1 MELFSGREDMD
12 FKFKKIASVLVILN
26 HLFVSIAIPLYSS
39 AVRANSDML
48 ALSETMAELNAGIS
62 TLPDR
67 LTLEPAPATTA
78 QESSDPSPSAL
89 NLSAPLF
96 PASPAYDAS
105 SSSGPFNTAAELNK
119 EGSND
124 LISQLPSLEGSQSS
138 LSEEKSLL
146 LNEDMQRSREA
157 DENDLRPL
165 EGVKQFWLIM
175 GADSR
180 SQAGMGVITGIA
192 NDMAS
197 SALRDWMGQSGNTRI
212 QFNSAGE
219 ASADLLI
226 PWWDTPSTL
235 LFNQQGVRVNKE
247 RTTLNL
253 GLGLR
258 HYLSDHFMLGVNSFY
273 DRDITGNN
281 ARFSVGAEAWTHYL
295 KLSANKYQRLTD
307 WHQSPLDAM
316 EDYDERPANG
326 FDLAADAWL
335 PFYPQ
340 FGGSV
345 KYEKYFGKGIILDN
359 SASPSDLRDSP
370 SAVTTTVNYTPI
382 PLLTF
387 KAGHKSGS
395 GSDSFVGLDI
405 NYRLGVSWSEQT
417 DKETVRVMRSLPGA
431 RYDFVDRNYNIV
443 MQYRKQNL
451 ISLSLPASVSA
462 EAASTMVITASVRAK
477 YGLKKIDWRAAEL
490 IAAGGSLSQD
500 SATSVAVKLPKYLHE
515 GVNSYTVSAIA
526 TDNHGN
532 VSPES
537 TVVIN
542 LIPSSTII
550 TLDVNPAANVVAN
563 GVDAAQLHAKVTGK
577 SGELLSDHNVRFV
590 VSGIDDSC
598 ILKGAN
604 NCEALH
610 ITDTSG
616 SAMVPL
622 ASTRAGKV
630 TIFSHLDNGNRDSK
644 TLNFIADSTTAEMAD
659 LTIDVNNAVANGNV
673 ANKAR
678 VLVADYYG
686 NPIGNVPVTFSVAGE
701 ATPSTTSTVTDNNG
715 SATVELTS
723 KLAGTVT
730 LTASATG
737 MTKSAELTFVADLRT
752 AKIDDLFATPATELT
767 ANGADATVLTA
778 VVKDTN
784 GNRVSGAPVIFNATG
799 GAKLGQTTVI
809 SDADGAGR
817 VNLTSTRAGSSTV
830 TATTGE
836 DKTGKQV
843 TVTFISDISTAQIGQ
858 FTASPEAGLKADGAE
873 SAQLNAVVQDAQGN
887 TVSGI
892 LVNFA
897 IVSGNGRL
905 STAEAIS
912 GNDGTVA
919 VSLTSATANSITVSA
934 TTPFDA
940 TGKQVS
946 VEFVADVATASV
958 ESLIA
963 SPATEVKANGIA
975 TSILSAQ
982 VKDARGNLVR
992 GAKVSFSVPADGKG
1006 KLSQSSAI
1014 TSREGIAT
1022 VQLTSTQA
1030 DILTVTAKTDFDTT
1044 GKQAS
1049 VSFIADAT
1057 TARIASLSASRDT
1070 EVKANGSDSS
1080 LLTAK
1085 VKDNFGNAV
1094 AGVTVT
1100 FRVHGNAIL
1109 GESTAETDSNGTA
1122 TVTLTSQA
1130 AGSSTVTAV
1139 VDGDN
1144 IGKQTVVGFIGDV
1157 ATAKVESLIPSRDN
1171 DVLSNG
1177 NDMSVLTVM
1186 VKDANG
1192 NLVNNAKV
1200 FFNVSGKGSA
1210 TPSPATT
1217 SNGIATMQLTSTE
1230 AGIVTVTATT
1240 DADTTGKQTSV
1251 TFRADV
1257 GTAKID
1263 SLSASRD
1270 SNVKANGTDSSILT
1284 ATVKDANGNLVDG
1297 AKVFFSAT
1305 GKGQLSPNPAT
1316 TVNGV
1321 ATTVLT
1327 SLGAESISVTAT
1339 TNVDSTGKKVS
1350 VSFIGDSDTAT
1361 IADLNASRTE
1371 NVTANGQDSAMVT
1384 ATVKDAQGN
1393 LVNGATVTFTVS
1405 DGKAKLSP
1413 TSATSNQNGI
1423 ATAQLTSNVADIIT
1437 VTAVTNFDR
1446 TGKQTS
1452 VSFIADLATAK
1463 VASLSATRTEG
1474 ITANGTDSTTL
1485 VATVKDFSGN
1495 LVNGANVTFSVVTDN
1510 GELSQKS
1517 AKTVNGI
1524 ASVNLFSTRAEIITV
1539 KAVTDFDPTGKT
1551 ESVTFIA
1558 DLATAKIENFIAS
1571 PGAGIVADGTDSS
1584 ELKATVTDANGNRVK
1599 QANVFF
1605 SVEGNADLATK
1616 SAKTNDDGYATV
1628 SLTNRTAEISTVT
1641 ATTDADKSGKNTAVS
1656 FIADKSTAKVDS
1668 LTPFPSTALANGRSV
1683 ITLTAVIRDANN
1695 NPVSLVPV
1703 SFTATNRAI
1712 LEQDSLTTDSNGKVS
1727 VGLTSVNA
1735 DSSTVTA
1742 TTATDQS
1749 GQQATV
1755 TFVAEAQT
1763 ASIAT
1768 LTATP
1773 ASGNKA
1779 NGKATST
1786 IDVTV
1791 KDANGNAVANE
1802 EVTFR
1807 VTGKADLSPST
1818 VKTNG
1823 NGAAKV
1829 TLKSA
1834 TAGSNTVTAVT
1845 AFDTAGKQTAVS
1857 FIADADTAKIDSLI
1871 PSRADNVKADGSDS
1885 SVITATVKD
1894 ANGNRVNGAKVT
1906 FTVTGGK
1913 LAEDSVTTVDGIAS
1927 VQLTSLSAESITVT
1941 ATVGADST
1949 GKQTSVLFKAD
1960 PATATID
1967 SLIPSRPSDVK
1978 ANGTDHSLLTA
1989 TVKDANG
1996 NLVSGVTVSFKINV
2010 GNGTLSQN
2018 SATTVN
2024 GLATVEL
2031 MSRIAAITTVRAH
2044 TETDTNFKE
2053 ASVSFIAD
2061 STTVKIDTLT
2071 ASRDSDVTADGA
2083 DRSVISAGLRDANG
2097 NPVSGVAVS
2106 FTVTS
2111 GEGVLAKTTIS
2122 NVNGV
2127 ATTNLTSRS
2136 ASSSTVTATLEGDS
2150 IGKQVSVSFV
2160 ADAATA
2166 HVDFLDASRKS
2177 DVIANGADSSVLK
2190 ARVVDA
2196 YNNAVSNKP
2205 VSFSVSGNA
2214 NLTGTSATTDSE
2226 GYAEMKLTS
2235 LIADSS
2241 TVTATT
2247 DYDKT
2252 GKQASVSFIA
2262 DQATAKV
2269 DSLSA
2274 APESGIT
2281 ANGTDKSVLTATVS
2295 DANGNRVNN
2304 ARVTFTI
2311 KGNANLINSSATTGN
2326 DGKASV
2332 SAISFTAGSSMVLA
2346 QTAYDKTGKQASVNF
2361 IGDIATA
2368 AINSFTASQSQVI
2381 ADGKSFATL
2390 TGIVKDANGNL
2401 VAGAAVTFK
2410 APANGTLSQSSAVSD
2425 SEGKVVVT
2433 IASKIAG
2440 IHETRAVTK
2449 YDPEGKNAAVNFIA
2463 NENTAKVT
2471 DIMMSANIPLA
2482 NAKDQS
2488 IVTAV
2493 VQDANENPV
2502 SDVEVIFTLSGKAT
2516 PNQLT
2521 ARTDNNGYAK
2531 MTLTSTVAG
2540 SNTVTARTDIVKDS
2554 KSITVVFNADASTA
2568 RIASLTAT
2576 PAEGVLADGI
2586 AVSTITALITD
2597 AYDNPV
2603 TDTSVTFS
2611 APGTLSEEQAQTDSA
2626 GMAVTTVSSTQAMT
2640 MEVMAGTNDVSKTV
2654 EVTFIA
2660 DSQTAFVDSLT
2671 ASPAT
2676 SILADNLAFST
2687 LTVVVKDAKGNPV
2700 KDVVITYIANQTD
2713 KLRFAS
2719 MKPTDANGIAT
2730 ANVYS
2735 TLTGTKTIIAT
2746 ITNDTTGKSTK
2757 VTFVAG
2763 LISAS
2768 NSTLQLSNNSI
2779 LPADGKSTLTI
2790 TLIAKDQFKNKATGA
2805 KVAFKVANLDGA
2817 KISAVTEEDGVYT
2830 ATLTSGTKAGTGNI
2844 TVLQND
2850 VLVESLS
2857 AELGQYS
2864 PQLTL
2869 VIN

>member
-1 MELFSGREDMD
+1 
-12 FKFKKIASVLVILN
+12 
-26 HLFVSIAIPLYSS
+26 
-39 AVRANSDML
+39 ML

-165 EGVKQFWLIM
+165 EGVKQFWQIM

-219 ASADLLI
+219 ASADLLL

-752 AKIDDLFATPATELT
+752 AKIDDLFATPATEVT

-778 VVKDTN
+778 VVKDIN

-809 SDADGAGR
+809 SDADGAVR

-858 FTASPEAGLKADGAE
+858 FTASPEAGLKADGTEA
-873 SAQLNAVVQDAQGN
+873 AQLNAVVQDAQGN
-887 TVSGI
+887 AVSGI

-992 GAKVSFSVPADGKG
+992 GAKVSFNVPADGNS
-1006 KLSQSSAI
+1006 KLSQPSAI
-1014 TSREGIAT
+1014 TSSEGIAT
-1022 VQLTSTQA
+1022 VQLTSTLA
-1030 DILTVTAKTDFDTT
+1030 DIITVTAKTDFDTT
-1044 GKQAS
+1044 GKQTS

-1057 TARIASLSASRDT
+1057 TAKVASLNASRET
-1070 EVKANGSDSS
+1070 EVKADGSDSS
-1080 LLTAK
+1080 LLTAQ

-1100 FRVHGNAIL
+1100 FRVQGNAIL
-1109 GESTAETDSNGTA
+1109 GESTAETTSDGTA
-1122 TVTLTSQA
+1122 TVSLTSKA

-1139 VDGDN
+1139 LDGDS
-1144 IGKQTVVGFIGDV
+1144 IGKQAIVSFIGDA

-1177 NDMSVLTVM
+1177 NDMSILTVTI
-1186 VKDANG
+1186 KDANG

-1200 FFNVSGKGSA
+1200 SFNVSGKGSV
-1210 TPSPATT
+1210 TPSPVTT
-1217 SNGIATMQLTSTE
+1217 SNGIATVQLTSTE
-1230 AGIVTVTATT
+1230 AGIVTVLATT
-1240 DADTTGKQTSV
+1240 DTDATGKQTSV
-1251 TFRADV
+1251 TFMADV

-1263 SLSASRD
+1263 SLHASRD
-1270 SNVKANGTDSSILT
+1270 SDVKANGTDSSELT
-1284 ATVKDANGNLVDG
+1284 VTVKDANGNLVDG

-1339 TNVDSTGKKVS
+1339 TNVDSTGKTES
-1350 VSFIGDSDTAT
+1350 VSFIADSDTAT
-1361 IADLNASRTE
+1361 IADFIASPA
-1371 NVTANGQDSAMVT
+1371 NDVTANSADSATLT

-1393 LVNGATVTFTVS
+1393 PINGTQVYFSVS
-1405 DGKAKLSP
+1405 DGSKGKLSWK
-1413 TSATSNQNGI
+1413 SATTSQNGI
-1423 ATAQLTSNVADIIT
+1423 ATVQLINTVAEVST
-1437 VTAVTNFDR
+1437 VTAVTDLDQA
-1446 TGKQTS
+1446 GKQTT
-1452 VSFIADLATAK
+1452 VGFTADLATAK
-1463 VASLSATRTEG
+1463 VDDLTATRTEEVS
-1474 ITANGTDSTTL
+1474 ANGTDSTTL
-1485 VATVKDFSGN
+1485 VATVKDSNGN
-1495 LVNGANVTFSVVTDN
+1495 LVNGAKVTFSVVTGE

-1517 AKTVNGI
+1517 ANTVNGI
-1524 ASVNLFSTRAEIITV
+1524 ASVSLVSTRAETKTV
-1539 KAVTDFDPTGKT
+1539 KAVTEFDPTGKQASVSFVADLAT
-1551 ESVTFIA
+1551 AQIVEASTRENFALANGQDNAGIFVIVEDAYGNSVKNATVYFSVDGTAKLSYSSAPTLDYGITVVYLTSLIAATSTVTVTTAYDQTGKNSSVTFIA
-1558 DLATAKIENFIAS
+1558 D
-1571 PGAGIVADGTDSS
+1571 
-1584 ELKATVTDANGNRVK
+1584 
-1599 QANVFF
+1599 
-1605 SVEGNADLATK
+1605 
-1616 SAKTNDDGYATV
+1616 
-1628 SLTNRTAEISTVT
+1628 ST
-1641 ATTDADKSGKNTAVS
+1641 
-1656 FIADKSTAKVDS
+1656 TAKVDS
-1668 LTPFPSTALANGRSV
+1668 LTPFPSTALANGSSV
-1683 ITLTAVIRDANN
+1683 ITLTAVVTDANN
-1695 NPVSLVPV
+1695 NPVSQVPV
-1703 SFTATNRAI
+1703 SFTATDGAI
-1712 LEQDSLTTDSNGKVS
+1712 LKSNSATTDSDGKVS
-1727 VGLTSVNA
+1727 VELTSVNA
-1735 DSSTVTA
+1735 GGSTVTA
-1742 TTATDQS
+1742 TTDTDQS
-1749 GQQATV
+1749 GQKATV
-1755 TFVAEAQT
+1755 TFVAEAET
-1763 ASIAT
+1763 ASIASFTATPSSAVQADGKAMST
-1768 LTATP
+1768 LTA
-1773 ASGNKA
+1773 
-1779 NGKATST
+1779 
-1786 IDVTV
+1786 TV
-1791 KDANGNAVANE
+1791 KDANGNGVNNE
-1802 EVTFR
+1802 LVSFNI
-1807 VTGKADLSPST
+1807 TGSAQLSASSSRT
-1818 VKTNG
+1818 DSSG
-1823 NGAAKV
+1823 NATV
-1829 TLKSA
+1829 TLTS
-1834 TAGSNTVTAVT
+1834 TAADSNTITAVT
-1845 AFDTAGKQTAVS
+1845 AYDTSGKQISVS
-1857 FIADADTAKIDSLI
+1857 FIADVTTANIDSLTA
-1871 PSRADNVKADGSDS
+1871 SRADNVTADGSDS
-1885 SVITATVKD
+1885 SVITA
-1894 ANGNRVNGAKVT
+1894 R
-1906 FTVTGGK
+1906 
-1913 LAEDSVTTVDGIAS
+1913 
-1927 VQLTSLSAESITVT
+1927 
-1941 ATVGADST
+1941 
-1949 GKQTSVLFKAD
+1949 
-1960 PATATID
+1960 
-1967 SLIPSRPSDVK
+1967 
-1978 ANGTDHSLLTA
+1978 
-1989 TVKDANG
+1989 VKDANG
-1996 NLVSGVTVSFKINV
+1996 NLVSGAKVTFSVTD
-2010 GNGTLSQN
+2010 NGILSQN
-2018 SATTVN
+2018 IATTVEGIATVQLTSLTAESITVTATTSADPTGKQTSVSFVGDPTTAIVDTLTASPASGVVAN
-2024 GLATVEL
+2024 GIDYSVLTATVKDINGNLVSGAKVWFERTPGYSDLSQASVISVDGLASVQLTD
-2031 MSRIAAITTVRAH
+2031 RIAETIEAIAY
-2044 TETDTNFKE
+2044 TDADPVGKE
-2053 ASVSFIAD
+2053 VYVSFIAD

-2071 ASRDSDVTADGA
+2071 ASRDSDVTADGS
-2083 DRSVISAGLRDANG
+2083 DHSEISATVKDANG
-2097 NPVSGVAVS
+2097 NPLSGVAVS
-2106 FTVTS
+2106 FAVTS
-2111 GEGVLAKTTIS
+2111 GEGVLAETTIS
-2122 NVNGV
+2122 NVKGV
-2127 ATTNLTSRS
+2127 ATANLTSRS
-2136 ASSSTVTATLEGDS
+2136 ASSSTVTATLEGDN
-2150 IGKQVSVSFV
+2150 IGQQVSVSFV

-2177 DVIANGADSSVLK
+2177 DVIANGADSSVLR
-2190 ARVVDA
+2190 ARVLDA
-2196 YNNAVSNKP
+2196 NNNAVSNKP
-2205 VSFSVSGNA
+2205 VSFTISGNA

-2311 KGNANLINSSATTGN
+2311 EGNASLSNSSATTDS
-2326 DGKASV
+2326 DGKAM
-2332 SAISFTAGSSMVLA
+2332 AIATSWLTGSNTVLA
-2346 QTAYDKTGKQASVNF
+2346 QTAYDETGKEASVSF
-2361 IGDIATA
+2361 IGDAATA
-2368 AINSFTASQSQVI
+2368 AIDSFTASTSEVV

-2401 VAGAAVTFK
+2401 VEGAAVTFK
-2410 APANGTLSQSSAVSD
+2410 APATGTLSQSSAVSD
-2425 SEGKVVVT
+2425 SEGKVVIT
-2433 IASKIAG
+2433 IASEIAG
-2440 IHETRAVTK
+2440 IHETKASTK
-2449 YDPEGKNAAVNFIA
+2449 YGPEGKNAAVSFIA
-2463 NENTAKVT
+2463 DKKTAKVT
-2471 DIMMSANIPLA
+2471 DIMMSANTPLA
-2482 NAKDQS
+2482 NGKDQS
-2488 IVTAV
+2488 VLTAV
-2493 VQDANENPV
+2493 VQDANDNPV
-2502 SDVEVIFTLSGKAT
+2502 SDVDVTFTLNGKAT

-2521 ARTDNNGYAK
+2521 ARTDSSGYATI
-2531 MTLTSTVAG
+2531 TLTSTVAG
-2540 SNTVTARTDIVKDS
+2540 SNTVTANTESVKDS
-2554 KSITVVFNADASTA
+2554 KSITVEFDADASTA
-2568 RIASLTAT
+2568 TIASLTAT

-2603 TDTSVTFS
+2603 TDAVVTFS
-2611 APGTLSEEQAQTDSA
+2611 APGTLSEGQVQTDSA
-2626 GMAVTTVSSTQAMT
+2626 GLAITTVSSTQAMT
-2640 MEVMAGTNDVSKTV
+2640 MEVMASTNGVDKTV
-2654 EVTFIA
+2654 DVTFIA

-2671 ASPAT
+2671 ASPET
-2676 SILADNLAFST
+2676 GVLADNLAFST
-2687 LTVVVKDAKGNPV
+2687 LTVVVKDARGNPV
-2700 KDVVITYIANQTD
+2700 KDVVITYITNQSD
-2713 KLRFAS
+2713 KFRFAS

-2735 TLTGTKTIIAT
+2735 SLAGTKTIIAN
-2746 ITNDTTGKSTK
+2746 IHSDTTGKSTK

-2763 LISAS
+2763 PIKAS
-2768 NSTLQLSNNSI
+2768 NSTLEVSNSSI
-2779 LPADGKSTLTI
+2779 MPADGISTMTLTL
-2790 TLIAKDQFKNKATGA
+2790 TAYDQFANKATGA
-2805 KVAFKVANLDGA
+2805 KVAFKVANVDGA

-2830 ATLTSGTKAGTGNI
+2830 ATLTSGTTAATGTI
-2844 TVLQND
+2844 TVLEND
-2850 VLVESLS
+2850 TLLEGLS
-2857 AELGQYS
+2857 AEVGQYS
-2864 PQLTL
+2864 SQVTL

>member
-1 MELFSGREDMD
+1 MD

-67 LTLEPAPATTA
+67 HTLEPAPATTA

-89 NLSAPLF
+89 NLSPPLF

-138 LSEEKSLL
+138 LSKEKSLL

-165 EGVKQFWLIM
+165 EGVKQFWQIM

-340 FGGSV
+340 FGASV
-345 KYEKYFGKGIILDN
+345 KYEKYFGKGIVLDN

-405 NYRLGVSWSEQT
+405 NYRLGLSWQEQT
-417 DKETVRVMRSLPGA
+417 DRETVKVMRSLPGA

-462 EAASTMVITASVRAK
+462 EAASTTVITASVRAK

-550 TLDVNPAANVVAN
+550 TLEVKPADNVVAN

-644 TLNFIADSTTAEMAD
+644 TLNFIADSTTAEMAE
-659 LTIDVNNAVANGNV
+659 LTMDVNNAVANGSV

-686 NPIGNVPVTFSVAGE
+686 NPIRNVPVTFSVAGN
-701 ATPSTTSTVTDNNG
+701 ATLSTTATVTDSNG

-752 AKIDDLFATPATELT
+752 AKIDDLFATPATEVT

-799 GAKLGQTTVI
+799 AAKLGQTTVI
-809 SDADGAGR
+809 SDADGAVR
-817 VNLTSTRAGSSTV
+817 VNLTSIRAGSSTV
-830 TATTGE
+830 TAITGE

-843 TVTFISDISTAQIGQ
+843 TVTFISDISTAQIDQ
-858 FTASPEAGLKADGAE
+858 FTASPEAGVKADGTEA
-873 SAQLNAVVQDAQGN
+873 AQLNAVVQDAQGN
-887 TVSGI
+887 AVSGI

-897 IVSGNGRL
+897 IISGNGRL
-905 STAEAIS
+905 SATEAIS
-912 GNDGTVA
+912 GNDGTVTI
-919 VSLTSATANSITVSA
+919 SLASATANSITVSA

-963 SPATEVKANGIA
+963 SPASEVKANGIA

-982 VKDARGNLVR
+982 VKDARGNLVS

-1030 DILTVTAKTDFDTT
+1030 DTLTVTAKTDFDTT

-1100 FRVHGNAIL
+1100 FRVHGHAIL
-1109 GESTAETDSNGTA
+1109 GESTAETDSDGTA
-1122 TVTLTSQA
+1122 TVSLTSKA

-1144 IGKQTVVGFIGDV
+1144 IGKQTVVGFIADV

-1177 NDMSVLTVM
+1177 NDMSVLTVT

-1200 FFNVSGKGSA
+1200 SFNVSGKGFA

-1217 SNGIATMQLTSTE
+1217 SNGIATVQLTSTE

-1240 DADTTGKQTSV
+1240 DADATGKQTSV

-1270 SNVKANGTDSSILT
+1270 SDVKANGTDSSIVN
-1284 ATVKDANGNLVDG
+1284 ATVRDANGNLVDG
-1297 AKVFFSAT
+1297 AKVFFTTSA
-1305 GKGQLSPNPAT
+1305 GKGKLSQTSAT

-1327 SLGAESISVTAT
+1327 SLSAETITVTAT
-1339 TNVDSTGKKVS
+1339 TNVDSTGKQAA
-1350 VSFIGDSDTAT
+1350 VSFIADSDTAT
-1361 IADLNASRTE
+1361 IADLSASRTE
-1371 NVTANGQDSAMVT
+1371 NVKANGQDSAMVT

-1393 LVNGATVTFTVS
+1393 LVNGATVTFKVS
-1405 DGKAKLSP
+1405 DGDGKLSP
-1413 TSATSNQNGI
+1413 TSAISQNGI
-1423 ATAQLTSNVADIIT
+1423 ATAQLTSTKADIST
-1437 VTAVTNFDR
+1437 VTAVTDFDKM
-1446 TGKQTS
+1446 GKQTS
-1452 VSFIADLATAK
+1452 VSFMADLATAK

-1474 ITANGTDSTTL
+1474 IIANGTDSTTL
-1485 VATVKDFSGN
+1485 VATIKDANGN
-1495 LVNGANVTFSVVTDN
+1495 LASGVHVNFSVLKGKGDLQAT
-1510 GELSQKS
+1510 GI
-1517 AKTVNGI
+1517 TVNGI
-1524 ASVNLFSTRAEIITV
+1524 ASVDMVSTRAEMNTV
-1539 KAVTDFDPTGKT
+1539 TAVTSFDTQVNET
-1551 ESVTFIA
+1551 LSISFIA
-1558 DLATAKIENFIAS
+1558 DLSTAKIEHFTAS
-1571 PGAGIVADGTDSS
+1571 RVSNVLANMSDSS
-1584 ELKATVTDANGNRVK
+1584 ELNAIVTDANGNHVK
-1599 QANVFF
+1599 QADVFF
-1605 SVEGNADLATK
+1605 NVDGNGNLSVKA
-1616 SAKTNDDGYATV
+1616 AKTNDEGYATV
-1628 SLTNRTAEISTVT
+1628 NLTNRTAELSTVT
-1641 ATTDADKSGKNTAVS
+1641 ATTDADKTGKNTTVG
-1656 FIADKSTAKVDS
+1656 FIADRTTAKVVS
-1668 LTPFPSTALANGRSV
+1668 FTAFPPTAVANGYSA
-1683 ITLTAVIRDANN
+1683 ITLTAVVTDAYN
-1695 NPVSLVPV
+1695 NPVSQVPV
-1703 SFTATNRAI
+1703 IIGDAYM
-1712 LEQDSLTTDSNGKVS
+1712 LMTTDSDGKVS
-1727 VGLTSVNA
+1727 EEFTSTNA
-1735 DSSTVTA
+1735 VTETLLA
-1742 TTATDQS
+1742 ITETDPN
-1749 GQQATV
+1749 GQQVTV
-1755 TFVAEAQT
+1755 TFVADAQT

-1773 ASGNKA
+1773 ASGIKA
-1779 NGKATST
+1779 DGKATST

-1807 VTGKADLSPST
+1807 VTGNADLSPST

-1823 NGAAKV
+1823 KGAATV

-1834 TAGSNTVTAVT
+1834 TAGSTTLTAVT
-1845 AFDTAGKQTAVS
+1845 AFDTTGKQTAVS

-1871 PSRADNVKADGSDS
+1871 PSRTDNVKADGSDS

-1978 ANGTDHSLLTA
+1978 ANGTDHSVLTA

-2031 MSRIAAITTVRAH
+2031 MSHTAAITTVRAH

-2071 ASRDSDVTADGA
+2071 ASRSSDVTANGA
-2083 DRSVISAGLRDANG
+2083 DRSVISARLRDANG
-2097 NPVSGVAVS
+2097 NPVSRFDVT

-2111 GEGVLAKTTIS
+2111 GEGVLAKTTRS

-2127 ATTNLTSRS
+2127 ATANLTSRS

-2177 DVIANGADSSVLK
+2177 DVIANGADSSVLR

-2214 NLTGTSATTDSE
+2214 NLAGTSATTDSE

-2332 SAISFTAGSSMVLA
+2332 SAISFTAGSSTVLA

-2488 IVTAV
+2488 ILTAV

-2540 SNTVTARTDIVKDS
+2540 SNTVTARTDMVKDS
-2554 KSITVVFNADASTA
+2554 KSITVVFKADASTA
-2568 RIASLTAT
+2568 TIASLTAT
-2576 PAEGVLADGI
+2576 PAEGIIADGV
-2586 AVSTITALITD
+2586 AVSTIKALITD
-2597 AYDNPV
+2597 AYNNPV
-2603 TDTSVTFS
+2603 SDTSVTFS
-2611 APGTLSEEQAQTDSA
+2611 APGTLSKGQVQTDSA
-2626 GMAVTTVSSTQAMT
+2626 GMAVTTVSSSQAMT
-2640 MEVMAGTNDVSKTV
+2640 MDVMASTKGIEKTV
-2654 EVTFIA
+2654 SVTFIA
-2660 DSQTAFVDSLT
+2660 NTKTAVVDSLT

-2676 SILADNLAFST
+2676 GVTADGNTFST
-2687 LTVVVKDAKGNPV
+2687 LTAVVKDAKGNPV
-2700 KDVVITYIANQTD
+2700 KDVAVTFQAAGTVIWGARTL
-2713 KLRFAS
+2713 K
-2719 MKPTDANGIAT
+2719 TDAEGVSTAEIA
-2730 ANVYS
+2730 S
-2735 TLTGTKTIIAT
+2735 TLAGSITLTAIIST
-2746 ITNDTTGKSTK
+2746 DTTGKSTK
-2757 VTFVAG
+2757 VIFVAAP
-2763 LISAS
+2763 INAS
-2768 NSTLQLSNNSI
+2768 NSVLQLSNNI
-2779 LPADGKSTLTI
+2779 LPADGKSTLAI
-2790 TLIAKDQFKNKATGA
+2790 TLTAKDKFQNVVTGG
-2805 KVAFKVANLDGA
+2805 KVAFKVANLEGT
-2817 KISAVTEEDGVYT
+2817 KISAVTEKNGVYT
-2830 ATLTSGTKAGTGNI
+2830 ATLTGGTKAGTGTI
-2844 TVLQND
+2844 SVLQND
-2850 VLVESLS
+2850 VLVENMSVDVGL
-2857 AELGQYS
+2857 YS

>member
-1 MELFSGREDMD
+1 MD

-165 EGVKQFWLIM
+165 EGVKQFWQIM

-340 FGGSV
+340 FGASV
-345 KYEKYFGKGIILDN
+345 KYEKYFGKGIVLDN

-405 NYRLGVSWSEQT
+405 NYRLGLSWQEQT
-417 DKETVRVMRSLPGA
+417 DRETVKVMRSLPGA

-462 EAASTMVITASVRAK
+462 EAASTTVITASVRAK

-550 TLDVNPAANVVAN
+550 TLEVKPADNVVAN

-686 NPIGNVPVTFSVAGE
+686 NPIGNVPVTFSVAGN
-701 ATPSTTSTVTDNNG
+701 ATPSTTATVTDSNG

-809 SDADGAGR
+809 SDADGAVR

-858 FTASPEAGLKADGAE
+858 FTASPEAGLKADGTEA
-873 SAQLNAVVQDAQGN
+873 AQLNAVVQDAQGN
-887 TVSGI
+887 AVSGI

-897 IVSGNGRL
+897 IISGNGRL
-905 STAEAIS
+905 SATEAIS

-940 TGKQVS
+940 TGQQVS

-958 ESLIA
+958 VNLDA

-975 TSILSAQ
+975 TSILSAL

-992 GAKVSFSVPADGKG
+992 GAKVSFNVPADGNS
-1006 KLSQSSAI
+1006 KLSQPSAI
-1014 TSREGIAT
+1014 TSSEGIAT
-1022 VQLTSTQA
+1022 VQLTSTLA
-1030 DILTVTAKTDFDTT
+1030 DIITVTAKTDFDTT
-1044 GKQAS
+1044 GKQAT

-1057 TARIASLSASRDT
+1057 TAKVASLNASRET
-1070 EVKANGSDSS
+1070 EVKADGSDSS
-1080 LLTAK
+1080 QLTAR
-1085 VKDNFGNAV
+1085 VTDNFGNAV

-1100 FRVHGNAIL
+1100 FRVQGNAIL
-1109 GESTAETDSNGTA
+1109 GESTAETTSDGTA
-1122 TVTLTSQA
+1122 TVSLTSKA

-1139 VDGDN
+1139 LDGDS
-1144 IGKQTVVGFIGDV
+1144 IGKQAVVSFIGDA

-1177 NDMSVLTVM
+1177 NDISVLTVTI
-1186 VKDANG
+1186 KDANG

-1200 FFNVSGKGSA
+1200 SFNVSGKGSV

-1217 SNGIATMQLTSTE
+1217 TNGIATVQLTSTE

-1240 DADTTGKQTSV
+1240 DTDATGKQTSV
-1251 TFRADV
+1251 TFMADV

-1263 SLSASRD
+1263 SLHASRD
-1270 SNVKANGTDSSILT
+1270 SDVKANGTDSSELT
-1284 ATVKDANGNLVDG
+1284 VTVRDAYGNLVDG

-1305 GKGQLSPNPAT
+1305 GKGQLSPTPAT

-1339 TNVDSTGKKVS
+1339 TNVDSTGK
-1350 VSFIGDSDTAT
+1350 
-1361 IADLNASRTE
+1361 TE
-1371 NVTANGQDSAMVT
+1371 
-1384 ATVKDAQGN
+1384 
-1393 LVNGATVTFTVS
+1393 
-1405 DGKAKLSP
+1405 
-1413 TSATSNQNGI
+1413 
-1423 ATAQLTSNVADIIT
+1423 
-1437 VTAVTNFDR
+1437 
-1446 TGKQTS
+1446 S
-1452 VSFIADLATAK
+1452 VSFIADPSTAK
-1463 VASLSATRTEG
+1463 LESLTPFPPTAL
-1474 ITANGTDSTTL
+1474 ANGSSVITLTT
-1485 VATVKDFSGN
+1485 V
-1495 LVNGANVTFSVVTDN
+1495 
-1510 GELSQKS
+1510 
-1517 AKTVNGI
+1517 
-1524 ASVNLFSTRAEIITV
+1524 
-1539 KAVTDFDPTGKT
+1539 
-1551 ESVTFIA
+1551 
-1558 DLATAKIENFIAS
+1558 
-1571 PGAGIVADGTDSS
+1571 
-1584 ELKATVTDANGNRVK
+1584 VTDANSNPVNGVPVSFTATDGAILK
-1599 QANVFF
+1599 SDSATTDSDGKV
-1605 SVEGNADLATK
+1605 SVELTSVNA
-1616 SAKTNDDGYATV
+1616 GG
-1628 SLTNRTAEISTVT
+1628 STVT
-1641 ATTDADKSGKNTAVS
+1641 ATTD
-1656 FIADKSTAKVDS
+1656 
-1668 LTPFPSTALANGRSV
+1668 
-1683 ITLTAVIRDANN
+1683 
-1695 NPVSLVPV
+1695 
-1703 SFTATNRAI
+1703 
-1712 LEQDSLTTDSNGKVS
+1712 
-1727 VGLTSVNA
+1727 
-1735 DSSTVTA
+1735 
-1742 TTATDQS
+1742 TDQS

-1755 TFVAEAQT
+1755 TFVAEAET
-1763 ASIAT
+1763 ASIASFTATPSSAVKADGKAIST
-1768 LTATP
+1768 LTA
-1773 ASGNKA
+1773 
-1779 NGKATST
+1779 
-1786 IDVTV
+1786 TV
-1791 KDANGNAVANE
+1791 KDANGNGVNNE
-1802 EVTFR
+1802 LVSFSI
-1807 VTGKADLSPST
+1807 TGSAHLSASSART
-1818 VKTNG
+1818 DSNG
-1823 NGAAKV
+1823 NATV
-1829 TLKSA
+1829 TLTST
-1834 TAGSNTVTAVT
+1834 TADSNTITAVT
-1845 AFDTAGKQTAVS
+1845 AYDTSGKQISVS
-1857 FIADADTAKIDSLI
+1857 FIADVTTANIDSLTA
-1871 PSRADNVKADGSDS
+1871 SRADNVKADGSDS

-1894 ANGNRVNGAKVT
+1894 ANGNLTNGAKVT
-1906 FTVTGGK
+1906 F
-1913 LAEDSVTTVDGIAS
+1913 SVTDNGILSQNIATTVEGIAT
-1927 VQLTSLSAESITVT
+1927 VQLTSLTAESITVT
-1941 ATVGADST
+1941 ATTDADAT
-1949 GKQTSVLFKAD
+1949 GKQTSVSFVGD
-1960 PATATID
+1960 PTTAIVDTLTA
-1967 SLIPSRPSDVK
+1967 SPTSGVV
-1978 ANGTDHSLLTA
+1978 ANGIDYSVLTA
-1989 TVKDANG
+1989 TVKDING
-1996 NLVSGVTVSFKINV
+1996 NLVSGAKVWFERTPGDSD
-2010 GNGTLSQN
+2010 LSKASVN
-2018 SATTVN
+2018 SVD
-2024 GLATVEL
+2024 GLASVQLTGRTAKTIEA
-2031 MSRIAAITTVRAH
+2031 IAY
-2044 TETDTNFKE
+2044 TDADPVGKE
-2053 ASVSFIAD
+2053 VYVSFIAD

-2071 ASRDSDVTADGA
+2071 ASRYSDVTADGS
-2083 DRSVISAGLRDANG
+2083 DHSEISATVKDANG
-2097 NPVSGVAVS
+2097 NPLSGVAVS
-2106 FTVTS
+2106 FAVTS

-2122 NVNGV
+2122 NVKGV
-2127 ATTNLTSRS
+2127 ATANLTSRS
-2136 ASSSTVTATLEGDS
+2136 ASSSTVTATIEGDN
-2150 IGKQVSVSFV
+2150 IGQQQVSVSFV

-2177 DVIANGADSSVLK
+2177 DIIANGADSSVLR
-2190 ARVVDA
+2190 ARVLDA
-2196 YNNAVSNKP
+2196 NNNAVSNKP
-2205 VSFSVSGNA
+2205 VSFTISGNA
-2214 NLTGTSATTDSE
+2214 NLTGSSATTDNE
-2226 GYAEMKLTS
+2226 GYAEIILTS
-2235 LIADSS
+2235 LTADSS
-2241 TVTATT
+2241 TITATT

-2269 DSLSA
+2269 DSLIA
-2274 APESGIT
+2274 APESGVT
-2281 ANGTDKSVLTATVS
+2281 ASGKDKSVLTATVS

-2311 KGNANLINSSATTGN
+2311 EGNASLSTSSATTDS
-2326 DGKASV
+2326 DGKAM
-2332 SAISFTAGSSMVLA
+2332 AIATSWLAGSNTVLA
-2346 QTAYDKTGKQASVNF
+2346 QTAYDETGKEASVSF
-2361 IGDIATA
+2361 IGDAATA
-2368 AINSFTASQSQVI
+2368 TIDSFTASTSEAV

-2401 VAGAAVTFK
+2401 VEGAAVTFK
-2410 APANGTLSQSSAVSD
+2410 APATGTLSQSSAVSD
-2425 SEGKVVVT
+2425 SEGKVVIT
-2433 IASKIAG
+2433 IATEIAG
-2440 IHETRAVTK
+2440 IHETKASTK
-2449 YDPEGKNAAVNFIA
+2449 YGPEGKNAAVSFIA
-2463 NENTAKVT
+2463 DKKTAKVT

-2482 NAKDQS
+2482 NGKDQS
-2488 IVTAV
+2488 VLTAV
-2493 VQDANENPV
+2493 VQDANDNPV
-2502 SDVEVIFTLSGKAT
+2502 SDVDVTFTLNGKAT
-2516 PNQLT
+2516 PNHLT
-2521 ARTDNNGYAK
+2521 AGTDSSGYATI
-2531 MTLTSTVAG
+2531 TLTSTVAG
-2540 SNTVTARTDIVKDS
+2540 SNTVTANTESVKDS
-2554 KSITVVFNADASTA
+2554 KSITVEFDADASTA
-2568 RIASLTAT
+2568 TIASLTAT

-2603 TDTSVTFS
+2603 TDAVVTFS
-2611 APGTLSEEQAQTDSA
+2611 APGTLSKGQVQTDSA
-2626 GMAVTTVSSTQAMT
+2626 GLAVTTVSSTQAMT
-2640 MEVMAGTNDVSKTV
+2640 MEVMASTNAVDKTV
-2654 EVTFIA
+2654 EVTFIG
-2660 DSQTAFVDSLT
+2660 DSKTAFVDSVT

-2676 SILADNLAFST
+2676 GIAIDFRSEV
-2687 LTVVVKDAKGNPV
+2687 TVKVTAVVKDANGNPV
-2700 KDVVITYIANQTD
+2700 KGVKITFKSSPGDVGMAWGTT
-2713 KLRFAS
+2713 
-2719 MKPTDANGIAT
+2719 TDAKGKSTATIASSV
-2730 ANVYS
+2730 AGS
-2735 TLTGTKTIIAT
+2735 KTITAT
-2746 ITNDTTGKSTK
+2746 IDNDPTGKSTN
-2757 VTFVAG
+2757 VIFVADS
-2763 LISAS
+2763 INAS
-2768 NSTLQLSNNSI
+2768 KSFLQLSNNSI

-2790 TLIAKDQFKNKATGA
+2790 TLIAKDQFKNKATSA

-2830 ATLTSGTKAGTGNI
+2830 ATLTSGTKAATGTI
-2844 TVLQND
+2844 TVLEND
-2850 VLVESLS
+2850 TLLEGLS
-2857 AELGQYS
+2857 AEVGQYS
-2864 PQLTL
+2864 SQVTL

>member
-1 MELFSGREDMD
+1 MD

-48 ALSETMAELNAGIS
+48 ALSDTMAELNAGIS

-67 LTLEPAPATTA
+67 LTLEPAPATTE

-89 NLSAPLF
+89 DLSPPLF

-165 EGVKQFWLIM
+165 EGVKQFWQIM

-258 HYLSDHFMLGVNSFY
+258 HYLSDHLMLGVNSFY

-281 ARFSVGAEAWTHYL
+281 ARFSVGAEAWTHFL

-340 FGGSV
+340 FGASV
-345 KYEKYFGKGIILDN
+345 KYEKYSGKGVILDN

-370 SAVTTTVNYTPI
+370 SAVTTTLNYTPI

-395 GSDSFVGLDI
+395 GSDSFVGMDI
-405 NYRLGVSWSEQT
+405 NYRLGLSWQEQT
-417 DKETVRVMRSLPGA
+417 DRETVRVMRSLPGA

-462 EAASTMVITASVRAK
+462 ESASTKVITASVHAK

-490 IAAGGSLSQD
+490 VAAGGTVVQD
-500 SATSVAVKLPKYLHE
+500 SPTSVAIRLPKYLHE
-515 GVNSYTVSAIA
+515 GINSYTLSAIA

-542 LIPSSTII
+542 IVPSSTTI
-550 TLDVNPAANVVAN
+550 TLEVKPADNVVAN
-563 GVDAAQLHAKVTGK
+563 GVDIAQLLAKVTGK
-577 SGELLSDHNVRFV
+577 SGELLSDHNVSFV
-590 VSGIDDSC
+590 VSGIDDKC
-598 ILKGAN
+598 ILNGAN
-604 NCEALH
+604 SCEALN

-644 TLNFIADSTTAEMAD
+644 TLNFIADSSTAELAE
-659 LTIDVNNAVANGNV
+659 LSIVVNNAVANGKV
-673 ANKAR
+673 ANKAKI
-678 VLVADYYG
+678 VVADYYG
-686 NPIGNVPVTFSVAGE
+686 NPIGNVPVTFSVEGD
-701 ATPSTTSTVTDNNG
+701 ATLSTKSTVTDSNG
-715 SATVELTS
+715 FATVEVTS
-723 KLAGTVT
+723 KLAGNVT

-737 MTKSAELTFVADLRT
+737 MTKSAELTFVADIRT
-752 AKIDDLFATPATELT
+752 AKIDYLLATPDTELK
-767 ANGADATVLTA
+767 ANGADTSVLTA
-778 VVKDTN
+778 LVKDSN
-784 GNRVSGAPVIFNATG
+784 GNRVSGAPVVFNATG

-809 SDADGAGR
+809 SDADGAVR

-843 TVTFISDISTAQIGQ
+843 SIIFVSDISTAQIGQ

-887 TVSGI
+887 AVSGI
-892 LVNFA
+892 VVTFA
-897 IVSGNGRL
+897 MVSGNGVL
-905 STAEAIS
+905 SPTAAIS

-919 VSLTSATANSITVSA
+919 VNLTSATANRVTVSA

-975 TSILSAQ
+975 TAILSAQ

-1014 TSREGIAT
+1014 TTREGIAT

-1044 GKQAS
+1044 GKQAT

-1177 NDMSVLTVM
+1177 NDMSVLTVT

-1217 SNGIATMQLTSTE
+1217 SNGIATVQLTSTE

-1240 DADTTGKQTSV
+1240 DADATGKQTSV

-1297 AKVFFSAT
+1297 VKVFFTSSA
-1305 GKGQLSPNPAT
+1305 GKGKLSQTSAT

-1327 SLGAESISVTAT
+1327 SVSAETITVTAT
-1339 TNVDSTGKKVS
+1339 TNADNTGKMTS
-1350 VSFIGDSDTAT
+1350 VSFIADSDTVT
-1361 IADLNASRTE
+1361 IADLNASPRE
-1371 NVTANGQDSAMVT
+1371 NVKANGQDSSMVT

-1393 LVNGATVTFTVS
+1393 LVNGATVTFKVS

-1423 ATAQLTSNVADIIT
+1423 ATTQLTSDAADIIT
-1437 VTAVTNFDR
+1437 VTAVTDFDKK
-1446 TGKQTS
+1446 GKHTS

-1463 VASLSATRTEG
+1463 VASFSATRTEEVK
-1474 ITANGTDSTTL
+1474 ANGTDSTTL
-1485 VATVKDFSGN
+1485 VATVKDSSGN
-1495 LVNGANVTFSVVTDN
+1495 LVNGVEVTFSVVTGN
-1510 GELSQKS
+1510 GDLSQKS
-1517 AKTVNGI
+1517 ANTINGI
-1524 ASVNLFSTRAEIITV
+1524 ARVNLFSTRAEIITV
-1539 KAVTDFDPTGKT
+1539 KAITNFDPTGKT
-1551 ESVTFIA
+1551 ESVSFIA

-1571 PGAGIVADGTDSS
+1571 PGAGVVANGTDSS
-1584 ELKATVTDANGNRVK
+1584 ELKAIVTDAYGNHVK

-1616 SAKTNDDGYATV
+1616 STKTNDDGYATV
-1628 SLTNRTAEISTVT
+1628 SLTNRSAEISTVT
-1641 ATTDADKSGKNTAVS
+1641 ATTDVDKTGKNTAVS

-1755 TFVAEAQT
+1755 TFVAEAET

-1773 ASGNKA
+1773 ASGVKA
-1779 NGKATST
+1779 DGKTTST
-1786 IDVTV
+1786 VNVTV

-1807 VTGKADLSPST
+1807 VTGKADLSQST

-1823 NGAAKV
+1823 NGAATV
-1829 TLKSA
+1829 TLTST
-1834 TAGSNTVTAVT
+1834 TAGNNTISAVT
-1845 AFDTAGKQTAVS
+1845 AFDTIGKQATVT
-1857 FIADADTAKIDSLI
+1857 FIADVDTAKIISLV
-1871 PSRADNVKADGSDS
+1871 PSRADNVKADGKDS
-1885 SVITATVKD
+1885 ALITATVKD
-1894 ANGNRVNGAKVT
+1894 ANGNRVNGAKVA
-1906 FTVTGGK
+1906 FSVTGGK

-1927 VQLTSLSAESITVT
+1927 VQLTSLSAESITIT
-1941 ATVGADST
+1941 ATTGADST
-1949 GKQTSVLFKAD
+1949 GKKTSVSFMAD
-1960 PATATID
+1960 QATAKVE
-1967 SLIPSRPSDVK
+1967 SLTASRISKVK
-1978 ANGTDHSLLTA
+1978 ANGSDYSVLTA
-1989 TVKDANG
+1989 TVTDANG
-1996 NLVSGVTVSFKINV
+1996 NLVSGVDVFFVVSRTD
-2010 GNGTLSQN
+2010 GQGQLSQD
-2018 SATTVN
+2018 SATTVEGRASVQLTSIQAN
-2024 GLATVEL
+2024 
-2031 MSRIAAITTVRAH
+2031 STTVSAFTRIINAGSERA
-2044 TETDTNFKE
+2044 T
-2053 ASVSFIAD
+2053 VSFIAD
-2061 STTVKIDTLT
+2061 ETTAKIAVFNASRPRGVVADGKDFSVLTAEVLDEHHNPVGDIRVFFRIETGKGWVEAATTTNEKGIARAQISSITAGLNSVSATTEVDTIGKLASVTFIADSKTAQIVSFT
-2071 ASRDSDVTADGA
+2071 ASRTSEVKAGEKDWSALKATVT
-2083 DRSVISAGLRDANG
+2083 DANG
-2097 NPVSGVAVS
+2097 NLV
-2106 FTVTS
+2106 
-2111 GEGVLAKTTIS
+2111 E
-2122 NVNGV
+2122 
-2127 ATTNLTSRS
+2127 
-2136 ASSSTVTATLEGDS
+2136 
-2150 IGKQVSVSFV
+2150 
-2160 ADAATA
+2160 
-2166 HVDFLDASRKS
+2166 
-2177 DVIANGADSSVLK
+2177 K
-2190 ARVVDA
+2190 ALVR
-2196 YNNAVSNKP
+2196 
-2205 VSFSVSGNA
+2205 FSVKGNA
-2214 NLTGTSATTDSE
+2214 RLNNSSATTDSE
-2226 GYAEMKLTS
+2226 GVVTMLLTS
-2235 LIADSS
+2235 LTADSS

-2247 DYDKT
+2247 NYDKK
-2252 GKQASVSFIA
+2252 GKQTSVSFIA
-2262 DQATAKV
+2262 DEATAKI
-2269 DSLSA
+2269 DSLIAS
-2274 APESGIT
+2274 PESGIT
-2281 ANGTDKSVLTATVS
+2281 ANGKDKSVLTATVS
-2295 DANGNRVNN
+2295 DANGNLVNK
-2304 ARVTFTI
+2304 ALVTFTL
-2311 KGNANLINSSATTGN
+2311 KGNANLISSSATTDS

-2332 SAISFTAGSSMVLA
+2332 NLTSLTADSSTVWA
-2346 QTAYDKTGKQASVNF
+2346 ETAYNKMGKEASVSFIADAATATIDNFTASVNE
-2361 IGDIATA
+2361 
-2368 AINSFTASQSQVI
+2368 VV
-2381 ADGKSFATL
+2381 ADGASLSTL
-2390 TGIVKDANGNL
+2390 TAIVKDTNGNL
-2401 VAGAAVTFK
+2401 LSGTKVNFILTGNATLK
-2410 APANGTLSQSSAVSD
+2410 ASSAVSNN
-2425 SEGKVVVT
+2425 EGKAVVT
-2433 IASKIAG
+2433 LSSKQAG
-2440 IHETRAVTK
+2440 DNEIVAVT
-2449 YDPEGKNAAVNFIA
+2449 DFDTNGKKALVTFNSNKI
-2463 NENTAKVT
+2463 TAKVT
-2471 DIMMSANIPLA
+2471 DIMMSANVPLA
-2482 NAKDQS
+2482 NGKDQS
-2488 IVTAV
+2488 IITAM
-2493 VQDANENPV
+2493 VQDANGNTV
-2502 SDVEVIFTLSGKAT
+2502 SDVKVTFTLNGKAT
-2516 PNQLT
+2516 PNQLSGL
-2521 ARTDNNGYAK
+2521 TDNAGVAT

-2540 SNTVTARTDIVKDS
+2540 SNTVTARTDKVENS
-2554 KSITVVFNADASTA
+2554 KSITAKFYADATTA
-2568 RIASLTAT
+2568 KVASLTAT
-2576 PAEGVLADGI
+2576 PAEGILANGI
-2586 AVSTITALITD
+2586 SVSTIKALIID

-2603 TDTSVTFS
+2603 TGTPVMFS
-2611 APGTLSEEQAQTDSA
+2611 SPGALSKDQVQTDGA
-2626 GMAVTTVSSTQAMT
+2626 GLAVTTVSSIQAIT
-2640 MEVMAGTNDVSKTV
+2640 VEVRASTNDVDKTV

-2660 DSQTAFVDSLT
+2660 DRKTAHVDSLT
-2671 ASPAT
+2671 ASPAAGIIADNT
-2676 SILADNLAFST
+2676 DFSILTA
-2687 LTVVVKDAKGNPV
+2687 VVTDAKGNPV
-2700 KDVVITYIANQTD
+2700 EGEQVLFNGGDVSWRDGHYKSN
-2713 KLRFAS
+2713 
-2719 MKPTDANGIAT
+2719 ANGIAT
-2730 ANVYS
+2730 TKIVSSLAGKKLLKAS
-2735 TLTGTKTIIAT
+2735 AKTQLTGFKYTEA
-2746 ITNDTTGKSTK
+2746 
-2757 VTFVAG
+2757 TFVAAP
-2763 LISAS
+2763 ISAS
-2768 NSTLQLSNNSI
+2768 NSILQLSNTSI

-2790 TLIAKDQFKNKATGA
+2790 TLTAKDQYGNNITGA
-2805 KVAFKVANLDGA
+2805 KFSFKASNFDGA
-2817 KISAVTEEDGVYT
+2817 KMSAVTEKNGIYT
-2830 ATLTSGTKAGTGNI
+2830 ATLTSGTKAGSGNI
-2844 TVLQND
+2844 TVWQND
-2850 VLVESLS
+2850 KQVKDIS
-2857 AELGQYS
+2857 ADVGQYLS
-2864 PQLTL
+2864 KFTL
-2869 VIN
+2869 MNN

>member
-1 MELFSGREDMD
+1 MD

-165 EGVKQFWLIM
+165 EGVKQFWQIM

-340 FGGSV
+340 FGASV

-405 NYRLGVSWSEQT
+405 NYRLGLSWQEQT
-417 DKETVRVMRSLPGA
+417 DRETVKVMRSLPGA

-462 EAASTMVITASVRAK
+462 EAASTTVITASVRAK

-550 TLDVNPAANVVAN
+550 TLEVKPADNVVAN

-644 TLNFIADSTTAEMAD
+644 TLNFIADSTTAEMAE
-659 LTIDVNNAVANGNV
+659 LTMDVNNAVANGSV

-686 NPIGNVPVTFSVAGE
+686 NPIRNVPVTFSVAGN
-701 ATPSTTSTVTDNNG
+701 ATLSTTATVTDSNG

-752 AKIDDLFATPATELT
+752 AKIDDLFATPATEVT

-799 GAKLGQTTVI
+799 AAKLGQTTVI
-809 SDADGAGR
+809 SDAEGAVR
-817 VNLTSTRAGSSTV
+817 VNLTSIRAGSSTV
-830 TATTGE
+830 TAITGE

-843 TVTFISDISTAQIGQ
+843 TVTFISDISTAQIDQ
-858 FTASPEAGLKADGAE
+858 FTASPEAGVKADGTEA
-873 SAQLNAVVQDAQGN
+873 AQLNAVVQDAQGN
-887 TVSGI
+887 AVSGI

-897 IVSGNGRL
+897 IISGNGRL
-905 STAEAIS
+905 SATEAIS
-912 GNDGTVA
+912 GNDGTVTI
-919 VSLTSATANSITVSA
+919 SLASATANSITVSA

-963 SPATEVKANGIA
+963 SPASEVKANGIA

-982 VKDARGNLVR
+982 VKDARGNLVS

-1030 DILTVTAKTDFDTT
+1030 DTLTVTAKTDFDTT
-1044 GKQAS
+1044 GKQAT

-1100 FRVHGNAIL
+1100 FRVHGHAIL
-1109 GESTAETDSNGTA
+1109 GESTAETDSDGTA
-1122 TVTLTSQA
+1122 TVSLTSKA

-1144 IGKQTVVGFIGDV
+1144 IGKQTVVGFIADV

-1177 NDMSVLTVM
+1177 NDMSVLTVT

-1217 SNGIATMQLTSTE
+1217 SNGIATVQLTSTE

-1240 DADTTGKQTSV
+1240 DADASGKQTSV

-1270 SNVKANGTDSSILT
+1270 SKVKANGTDSSILT

-1297 AKVFFSAT
+1297 AKVFFTSSA
-1305 GKGQLSPNPAT
+1305 GKGKLSQTSAT

-1327 SLGAESISVTAT
+1327 SLSAETITVTAT
-1339 TNVDSTGKKVS
+1339 TNVDSTGKQAA

-1361 IADLNASRTE
+1361 IADFTASRTE

-1393 LVNGATVTFTVS
+1393 LVNGATVTFKVS
-1405 DGKAKLSP
+1405 DGDGKLSP
-1413 TSATSNQNGI
+1413 TSAISQNGI
-1423 ATAQLTSNVADIIT
+1423 ATAQLTSTKADIST
-1437 VTAVTNFDR
+1437 VTAVTNFDK

-1452 VSFIADLATAK
+1452 VSFMADLATAK

-1474 ITANGTDSTTL
+1474 IIANGTDSTTL
-1485 VATVKDFSGN
+1485 VATIKDANGN
-1495 LVNGANVTFSVVTDN
+1495 LASGVHVNFSVLKGKGDLQAT
-1510 GELSQKS
+1510 GI
-1517 AKTVNGI
+1517 TVNGI
-1524 ASVNLFSTRAEIITV
+1524 ASVDMVSTRAEMNTV
-1539 KAVTDFDPTGKT
+1539 TAVTSFDTQVNET
-1551 ESVTFIA
+1551 LSISFIA
-1558 DLATAKIENFIAS
+1558 DLSTAKIEHFTAS
-1571 PGAGIVADGTDSS
+1571 RVSNVLANMSDSS
-1584 ELKATVTDANGNRVK
+1584 ELNAIVTDANGNHVK
-1599 QANVFF
+1599 QADVFF
-1605 SVEGNADLATK
+1605 NVDGNGNLSVKA
-1616 SAKTNDDGYATV
+1616 AKTNDEGYATV
-1628 SLTNRTAEISTVT
+1628 NLTNRTAELSTVT
-1641 ATTDADKSGKNTAVS
+1641 ATTDADKTGKNTTVG
-1656 FIADKSTAKVDS
+1656 FIADRTTAKVVS
-1668 LTPFPSTALANGRSV
+1668 FTAFPPTAVANGYSA
-1683 ITLTAVIRDANN
+1683 ITLTAVVTDAYN
-1695 NPVSLVPV
+1695 NPVSQVPV
-1703 SFTATNRAI
+1703 IIGDAYM
-1712 LEQDSLTTDSNGKVS
+1712 LMTTDSDGKVS
-1727 VGLTSVNA
+1727 EEFTSTNA
-1735 DSSTVTA
+1735 VTETLLA
-1742 TTATDQS
+1742 ITETDPN
-1749 GQQATV
+1749 GQQVTV
-1755 TFVAEAQT
+1755 TFVADAQT

-1773 ASGNKA
+1773 ASGIKA
-1779 NGKATST
+1779 DGKATST

-1807 VTGKADLSPST
+1807 VTGNADLSPST

-1823 NGAAKV
+1823 KGAATV

-1834 TAGSNTVTAVT
+1834 TAGSTTLTAVT
-1845 AFDTAGKQTAVS
+1845 AFDTTGKQTAVS

-1871 PSRADNVKADGSDS
+1871 PSRTDNVKADGSDS

-1978 ANGTDHSLLTA
+1978 ANGTDHSVLTA

-2031 MSRIAAITTVRAH
+2031 MSHTAAITTVRAH

-2053 ASVSFIAD
+2053 AAVSFIAD

-2071 ASRDSDVTADGA
+2071 ASRSSDVTANGA
-2083 DRSVISAGLRDANG
+2083 DRSVISARLRDAND
-2097 NPVSGVAVS
+2097 NPVSAFDVT

-2111 GEGVLAKTTIS
+2111 GEGVLAKTTRS

-2127 ATTNLTSRS
+2127 ATANLTSRS
-2136 ASSSTVTATLEGDS
+2136 ASSSTVTATIDSDS

-2177 DVIANGADSSVLK
+2177 DVIANGADSSVLT
-2190 ARVVDA
+2190 ARVLDA
-2196 YNNAVSNKP
+2196 NNNAVSNKP

-2214 NLTGTSATTDSE
+2214 NLAGTSATTDSE
-2226 GYAEMKLTS
+2226 GYAEMKLIS
-2235 LIADSS
+2235 LTADSS

-2332 SAISFTAGSSMVLA
+2332 SAISFTAGSSTVLA

-2488 IVTAV
+2488 ILTAV

-2540 SNTVTARTDIVKDS
+2540 SNTVTARTDMVKDS
-2554 KSITVVFNADASTA
+2554 KSITVVFKADASTA
-2568 RIASLTAT
+2568 TIASLTAT
-2576 PAEGVLADGI
+2576 PAEGIIADGV
-2586 AVSTITALITD
+2586 AVSTIKALITD
-2597 AYDNPV
+2597 AYNNPV
-2603 TDTSVTFS
+2603 SDTSVTFS
-2611 APGTLSEEQAQTDSA
+2611 APGTLSKGQVQTDSA
-2626 GMAVTTVSSTQAMT
+2626 GMAVTTVSSSQAMT
-2640 MEVMAGTNDVSKTV
+2640 MDVMASTKGIEKTV
-2654 EVTFIA
+2654 SVTFIA
-2660 DSQTAFVDSLT
+2660 NTKTAVVDSLT

-2676 SILADNLAFST
+2676 GVTADGNTFST
-2687 LTVVVKDAKGNPV
+2687 LTAVVKDAKGNPV
-2700 KDVVITYIANQTD
+2700 KDVAVTFQAAGTVIWGARTL
-2713 KLRFAS
+2713 K
-2719 MKPTDANGIAT
+2719 TDAEGVSTAEIA
-2730 ANVYS
+2730 S
-2735 TLTGTKTIIAT
+2735 TLAGSITLTAIIST
-2746 ITNDTTGKSTK
+2746 DTTGKSTK
-2757 VTFVAG
+2757 VIFVAAP
-2763 LISAS
+2763 INAS
-2768 NSTLQLSNNSI
+2768 NSVLQLSNNI
-2779 LPADGKSTLTI
+2779 LPADGKSTLAI
-2790 TLIAKDQFKNKATGA
+2790 TLTAKDKFQNVVTGG
-2805 KVAFKVANLDGA
+2805 KVAFKVANLEGT
-2817 KISAVTEEDGVYT
+2817 KISAVTEKNGVYT
-2830 ATLTSGTKAGTGNI
+2830 ATLTGGTKAGTGTI
-2844 TVLQND
+2844 SVLQND
-2850 VLVESLS
+2850 VLVENMSVDVGL
-2857 AELGQYS
+2857 YS

>member
-1 MELFSGREDMD
+1 MD

-48 ALSETMAELNAGIS
+48 ALSETMAELNAGII

-67 LTLEPAPATTA
+67 HTLEPAPATTA

-89 NLSAPLF
+89 NLSPPLF

-138 LSEEKSLL
+138 LSKEKSLL

-165 EGVKQFWLIM
+165 EGVKQFWQIM

-340 FGGSV
+340 FGASV
-345 KYEKYFGKGIILDN
+345 KYEKYFGKGIVLDN

-405 NYRLGVSWSEQT
+405 NYRLGLSWQEQT
-417 DKETVRVMRSLPGA
+417 DRETVKVMRSLPGA

-462 EAASTMVITASVRAK
+462 EAASTTVITASVRAK

-550 TLDVNPAANVVAN
+550 TLEVKPADNVVAN

-644 TLNFIADSTTAEMAD
+644 TLNFIADSTTAEMAE
-659 LTIDVNNAVANGNV
+659 LTMDVNNAVANGSV

-686 NPIGNVPVTFSVAGE
+686 NPIRNVPVTFSVAGN
-701 ATPSTTSTVTDNNG
+701 ATLSTTATVTDSNG

-752 AKIDDLFATPATELT
+752 AKIDDLFATPATEVT

-809 SDADGAGR
+809 SDADGAVR

-858 FTASPEAGLKADGAE
+858 FTASPEAGLKADGTEA
-873 SAQLNAVVQDAQGN
+873 AQLNALVQDAQGN
-887 TVSGI
+887 AVSGI

-897 IVSGNGRL
+897 IISGNGRL
-905 STAEAIS
+905 SPTEAIS

-1030 DILTVTAKTDFDTT
+1030 DTLTVTAKTDFDTT
-1044 GKQAS
+1044 GKQAT

-1100 FRVHGNAIL
+1100 FRVHGHAIL
-1109 GESTAETDSNGTA
+1109 GESTAETDSDGTA
-1122 TVTLTSQA
+1122 TVSLTSKA

-1144 IGKQTVVGFIGDV
+1144 IGKQTVVGFIADV

-1177 NDMSVLTVM
+1177 NDMSVLTVT

-1217 SNGIATMQLTSTE
+1217 SNGIATVQLTSTE

-1240 DADTTGKQTSV
+1240 DADASGKQTSV

-1297 AKVFFSAT
+1297 AKVFFTSSA
-1305 GKGQLSPNPAT
+1305 GKGKLSQTSAT

-1327 SLGAESISVTAT
+1327 SLSAETITVTAT
-1339 TNVDSTGKKVS
+1339 TNVDSTGKQAA

-1361 IADLNASRTE
+1361 IADFTASRTE

-1423 ATAQLTSNVADIIT
+1423 ATAQLTSTKADIST
-1437 VTAVTNFDR
+1437 VTAVTDFDKM
-1446 TGKQTS
+1446 GKQTS
-1452 VSFIADLATAK
+1452 VSFMADLATAK

-1474 ITANGTDSTTL
+1474 IIANGTDSTTL
-1485 VATVKDFSGN
+1485 VATIKDANGN
-1495 LVNGANVTFSVVTDN
+1495 LASGVHVNFSVLKGKGDLQAT
-1510 GELSQKS
+1510 GI
-1517 AKTVNGI
+1517 TVNGI
-1524 ASVNLFSTRAEIITV
+1524 ASVDMVSTRAEMNTV
-1539 KAVTDFDPTGKT
+1539 TAVTSFDTQVNET
-1551 ESVTFIA
+1551 LSISFIA
-1558 DLATAKIENFIAS
+1558 DLSTAKIEHFTAS
-1571 PGAGIVADGTDSS
+1571 RVSNVLANMSDSS
-1584 ELKATVTDANGNRVK
+1584 ELNAIVTDANGNHVK
-1599 QANVFF
+1599 QADVFF
-1605 SVEGNADLATK
+1605 NVDGNGNLSVKA
-1616 SAKTNDDGYATV
+1616 AKTNDEGYATV
-1628 SLTNRTAEISTVT
+1628 NLTNRTAELSTVT
-1641 ATTDADKSGKNTAVS
+1641 ATTDADKTGKNTTVG
-1656 FIADKSTAKVDS
+1656 FIADRTTAKVVS
-1668 LTPFPSTALANGRSV
+1668 FTAFPPTAVANGYSA
-1683 ITLTAVIRDANN
+1683 ITLTAVVTDAYN
-1695 NPVSLVPV
+1695 NPVSQVPV
-1703 SFTATNRAI
+1703 IIGDAYM
-1712 LEQDSLTTDSNGKVS
+1712 LMTTDSDGKVS
-1727 VGLTSVNA
+1727 EEFTSTNA
-1735 DSSTVTA
+1735 VTETLLA
-1742 TTATDQS
+1742 ITETDPN
-1749 GQQATV
+1749 GQQVTV
-1755 TFVAEAQT
+1755 TFVADAQT

-1773 ASGNKA
+1773 ASGIKA
-1779 NGKATST
+1779 DGKATST

-1807 VTGKADLSPST
+1807 VTGNADLSPST

-1823 NGAAKV
+1823 KGAATV

-1834 TAGSNTVTAVT
+1834 TAGSTTLTAVT
-1845 AFDTAGKQTAVS
+1845 AFDTTGKQTAVS

-1871 PSRADNVKADGSDS
+1871 PSRTDNVKADGSDS

-1978 ANGTDHSLLTA
+1978 ANGTDHSVLTA

-2031 MSRIAAITTVRAH
+2031 MSRTAAITTVRAH
-2044 TETDTNFKE
+2044 TETDTNFKQ

-2071 ASRDSDVTADGA
+2071 ASRSSDVTANGA
-2083 DRSVISAGLRDANG
+2083 DRSVISARLRDANG
-2097 NPVSGVAVS
+2097 NPVSGFDVT

-2111 GEGVLAKTTIS
+2111 GEGVLAKTTRS

-2127 ATTNLTSRS
+2127 ATANLTSRS

-2177 DVIANGADSSVLK
+2177 DVIANGADSSVLR

-2214 NLTGTSATTDSE
+2214 NLAGTSATTDSE

-2332 SAISFTAGSSMVLA
+2332 SAISFTAGSSTVLA

-2488 IVTAV
+2488 ILTAV

-2540 SNTVTARTDIVKDS
+2540 SNTVTARTDMVKDS
-2554 KSITVVFNADASTA
+2554 KSITVVFKADASTA
-2568 RIASLTAT
+2568 TIASLTAT
-2576 PAEGVLADGI
+2576 PAEGIIADGV
-2586 AVSTITALITD
+2586 AVSTIKALITD
-2597 AYDNPV
+2597 AYNNPV
-2603 TDTSVTFS
+2603 SDTSVTFS
-2611 APGTLSEEQAQTDSA
+2611 APGTLSKGQVQTDSA
-2626 GMAVTTVSSTQAMT
+2626 GMAVTTVSSSQAMT
-2640 MEVMAGTNDVSKTV
+2640 MDVMASTKGIEKTV
-2654 EVTFIA
+2654 SVTFIA
-2660 DSQTAFVDSLT
+2660 NTKTAVVDSLT

-2676 SILADNLAFST
+2676 GVTADGNTFST
-2687 LTVVVKDAKGNPV
+2687 LTAVVKDAKGNPV
-2700 KDVVITYIANQTD
+2700 KDVAVTFQAAGTVIWGARTL
-2713 KLRFAS
+2713 K
-2719 MKPTDANGIAT
+2719 TDAEGVSTAEIA
-2730 ANVYS
+2730 S
-2735 TLTGTKTIIAT
+2735 TLAGSITLTAIIST
-2746 ITNDTTGKSTK
+2746 DTTGKSTK
-2757 VTFVAG
+2757 VIFVAAP
-2763 LISAS
+2763 INAS
-2768 NSTLQLSNNSI
+2768 NSVLQLSNNI
-2779 LPADGKSTLTI
+2779 LPADGKSTLAI
-2790 TLIAKDQFKNKATGA
+2790 TLTAKDKFQNVVTGG
-2805 KVAFKVANLDGA
+2805 KVAFKVANLEGT
-2817 KISAVTEEDGVYT
+2817 KISAVTEKNGVYT
-2830 ATLTSGTKAGTGNI
+2830 ATLTGGTKAGTGTI
-2844 TVLQND
+2844 SVLQND
-2850 VLVESLS
+2850 VLVENMSVDVGL
-2857 AELGQYS
+2857 YS

>member
-48 ALSETMAELNAGIS
+48 ALSDTMAELNAGIS

-146 LNEDMQRSREA
+146 LNEDMQRSREV

-165 EGVKQFWLIM
+165 EGVKQFWQIM

-219 ASADLLI
+219 ASADLLL

-462 EAASTMVITASVRAK
+462 EAASTTVITASVRAK

-550 TLDVNPAANVVAN
+550 TLEVKPADNVVAN

-701 ATPSTTSTVTDNNG
+701 ATPSTSSTVTDNNG

-752 AKIDDLFATPATELT
+752 AKIDDLFATPATEVT

-778 VVKDTN
+778 VVKDIN

-809 SDADGAGR
+809 SDADGAVR

-858 FTASPEAGLKADGAE
+858 FTASPEAGLKADGTEA
-873 SAQLNAVVQDAQGN
+873 AQLNAVVQDAQGN
-887 TVSGI
+887 AVSGI

-1177 NDMSVLTVM
+1177 NDMSVLTVT

-1217 SNGIATMQLTSTE
+1217 SNGIATVQLTSTE
-1230 AGIVTVTATT
+1230 AGIATVTATT

-1495 LVNGANVTFSVVTDN
+1495 LINGANITFSVVTDN

-1712 LEQDSLTTDSNGKVS
+1712 LEQGSLTTDSNGKVS

-1768 LTATP
+1768 LTASP

-1807 VTGKADLSPST
+1807 VTGKADLSQST

-1823 NGAAKV
+1823 NGAATV

-1906 FTVTGGK
+1906 FTVTDGK

-2071 ASRDSDVTADGA
+2071 VSRSSNVTADGS
-2083 DRSVISAGLRDANG
+2083 DHSEISATVKDANG

-2540 SNTVTARTDIVKDS
+2540 SNTVTARTDMVKDS

-2640 MEVMAGTNDVSKTV
+2640 MEVMASTNAVDKTV
-2654 EVTFIA
+2654 EVTFIG
-2660 DSQTAFVDSLT
+2660 DSKTAFVESLT

-2676 SILADNLAFST
+2676 SIAMVTIKVTA
-2687 LTVVVKDAKGNPV
+2687 VVKDANGNPV
-2700 KDVVITYIANQTD
+2700 KDVKITFKSGSEYVNMVWSNTTNAEGKST
-2713 KLRFAS
+2713 
-2719 MKPTDANGIAT
+2719 AT
-2730 ANVYS
+2730 IDSSVAGS
-2735 TLTGTKTIIAT
+2735 KTITAT
-2746 ITNDTTGKSTK
+2746 IDNDPTGKSTN
-2757 VTFVAG
+2757 VIFVADS
-2763 LISAS
+2763 INAS
-2768 NSTLQLSNNSI
+2768 KSILPLSNYNNI

-2790 TLIAKDQFKNKATGA
+2790 MLIAKDQFENKVTGA

-2817 KISAVTEEDGVYT
+2817 KISEVTEKDGLYT
-2830 ATLTSGTKAGTGNI
+2830 ATLTSGTKAATGTI
-2844 TVLQND
+2844 TVLENNN
-2850 VLVESLS
+2850 LVEGLS
-2857 AELGQYS
+2857 ADVGQYS
-2864 PQLTL
+2864 SQVTL

>member
-1 MELFSGREDMD
+1 MD

-165 EGVKQFWLIM
+165 EGVKQFWQIM

-340 FGGSV
+340 FGASV

-405 NYRLGVSWSEQT
+405 NYRLGLSWQEQT
-417 DKETVRVMRSLPGA
+417 DRETVKVMRSLPGA

-462 EAASTMVITASVRAK
+462 EAASTTVITASVRAK

-550 TLDVNPAANVVAN
+550 TLEVKPADNVVAN

-644 TLNFIADSTTAEMAD
+644 TLNFIADSTTAEMAE
-659 LTIDVNNAVANGNV
+659 LTMDVNNAVANGSV

-686 NPIGNVPVTFSVAGE
+686 NPIRNVPVTFSVAGN
-701 ATPSTTSTVTDNNG
+701 ATLSTTATVTDSNG

-752 AKIDDLFATPATELT
+752 AKIDDLFATPATEVT

-799 GAKLGQTTVI
+799 AAKLGQTTVI
-809 SDADGAGR
+809 SDADGAVR
-817 VNLTSTRAGSSTV
+817 VNLTSIRAGSSTV
-830 TATTGE
+830 TAITGE

-843 TVTFISDISTAQIGQ
+843 TVTFISDISTAQIDQ
-858 FTASPEAGLKADGAE
+858 FTASPEAGVKADGTEA
-873 SAQLNAVVQDAQGN
+873 AQLNAVVQDAQGN
-887 TVSGI
+887 AVSGI

-897 IVSGNGRL
+897 IISGNGRL
-905 STAEAIS
+905 SATEAIS
-912 GNDGTVA
+912 GNDGTVTI
-919 VSLTSATANSITVSA
+919 SLASATANSITVSA

-963 SPATEVKANGIA
+963 SPASEVKANGIA

-982 VKDARGNLVR
+982 VKDARGNLVS

-1030 DILTVTAKTDFDTT
+1030 DTLTVTAKTDFDTT
-1044 GKQAS
+1044 GKQAT

-1100 FRVHGNAIL
+1100 FRVHGHAIL
-1109 GESTAETDSNGTA
+1109 GESTAETDSDGTA
-1122 TVTLTSQA
+1122 TVSLTSKA

-1144 IGKQTVVGFIGDV
+1144 IGKQTVVGFIADV

-1177 NDMSVLTVM
+1177 NDMSVLTVT

-1217 SNGIATMQLTSTE
+1217 SNGIATVQLTSTE

-1240 DADTTGKQTSV
+1240 DADASGKQTSV

-1297 AKVFFSAT
+1297 AKVFFTSSA
-1305 GKGQLSPNPAT
+1305 GKGKLSQTSAT

-1327 SLGAESISVTAT
+1327 SLSAETITVTAT
-1339 TNVDSTGKKVS
+1339 TNVDSTGKQAA

-1371 NVTANGQDSAMVT
+1371 NVKANGQDSAMVT

-1393 LVNGATVTFTVS
+1393 LVNGATVTFKVS
-1405 DGKAKLSP
+1405 DGDGKLSP
-1413 TSATSNQNGI
+1413 TSAISQNGI
-1423 ATAQLTSNVADIIT
+1423 ATAQLTSTKADIST
-1437 VTAVTNFDR
+1437 VTAVTDFDKM
-1446 TGKQTS
+1446 GKQTS
-1452 VSFIADLATAK
+1452 VSFMADLATAK

-1474 ITANGTDSTTL
+1474 IIANGTDSTTL
-1485 VATVKDFSGN
+1485 VATIKDANGN
-1495 LVNGANVTFSVVTDN
+1495 LASGVHVNFSVLKGKGDLQAT
-1510 GELSQKS
+1510 GI
-1517 AKTVNGI
+1517 TVNGI
-1524 ASVNLFSTRAEIITV
+1524 ASVDMVSTRAEMNTV
-1539 KAVTDFDPTGKT
+1539 TAVTSFDTQVNET
-1551 ESVTFIA
+1551 LSISFIA
-1558 DLATAKIENFIAS
+1558 DLSTAKIEHFTAS
-1571 PGAGIVADGTDSS
+1571 RVSNVLANMSDSS
-1584 ELKATVTDANGNRVK
+1584 ELNAIVTDANGNHVK
-1599 QANVFF
+1599 QADVFF
-1605 SVEGNADLATK
+1605 NVDGNGNLSVKA
-1616 SAKTNDDGYATV
+1616 AKTNDEGYATV
-1628 SLTNRTAEISTVT
+1628 NLTNRTAELSTVT
-1641 ATTDADKSGKNTAVS
+1641 ATTDADKTGKNTTVG
-1656 FIADKSTAKVDS
+1656 FIADRTTAKVVS
-1668 LTPFPSTALANGRSV
+1668 FTAFPPTAVANGYSA
-1683 ITLTAVIRDANN
+1683 ITLTAVVTDAYN
-1695 NPVSLVPV
+1695 NPVSQVPV
-1703 SFTATNRAI
+1703 IIGDAYM
-1712 LEQDSLTTDSNGKVS
+1712 LMTTDSDGKVS
-1727 VGLTSVNA
+1727 EEFTSTNA
-1735 DSSTVTA
+1735 VTETLLA
-1742 TTATDQS
+1742 ITETDPN
-1749 GQQATV
+1749 GQQVTV
-1755 TFVAEAQT
+1755 TFVADAQT

-1773 ASGNKA
+1773 ASGIKA
-1779 NGKATST
+1779 DGKATST

-1791 KDANGNAVANE
+1791 KDANGNVVANE
-1802 EVTFR
+1802 EVTFH
-1807 VTGKADLSPST
+1807 VTGNADLSPST

-1823 NGAAKV
+1823 KGAAKV

-1834 TAGSNTVTAVT
+1834 TAGSTTITAVT
-1845 AFDTAGKQTAVS
+1845 AFDTTGKQTAVS

-1871 PSRADNVKADGSDS
+1871 PSRTDNVKADGSDS

-1913 LAEDSVTTVDGIAS
+1913 LAEDSVTTVDGVAS

-1978 ANGTDHSLLTA
+1978 ANGTDHSVLTA

-2031 MSRIAAITTVRAH
+2031 MSRTAAITTVRAH

-2053 ASVSFIAD
+2053 AAVSFIAD

-2071 ASRDSDVTADGA
+2071 ASRSSDVTANGA
-2083 DRSVISAGLRDANG
+2083 DRSVISARLRDANG
-2097 NPVSGVAVS
+2097 NPVSGFDVT

-2111 GEGVLAKTTIS
+2111 GEGVLAKTTRS

-2127 ATTNLTSRS
+2127 ATANLTSRS

-2177 DVIANGADSSVLK
+2177 DVIANGADSSVLR

-2214 NLTGTSATTDSE
+2214 NLAGTSATTDSE

-2332 SAISFTAGSSMVLA
+2332 SAISFTAGSSTVLA

-2488 IVTAV
+2488 ILTAV

-2540 SNTVTARTDIVKDS
+2540 SNTVTARTDMVKDS
-2554 KSITVVFNADASTA
+2554 KSITVVFKADASTA
-2568 RIASLTAT
+2568 TIASLTAT
-2576 PAEGVLADGI
+2576 PAEGIIADGV
-2586 AVSTITALITD
+2586 AVSTIKALITD
-2597 AYDNPV
+2597 AYNNPV
-2603 TDTSVTFS
+2603 SDTSVTFS
-2611 APGTLSEEQAQTDSA
+2611 APGTLSKGQVQTDSA
-2626 GMAVTTVSSTQAMT
+2626 GMAVTTVSSSQAMT
-2640 MEVMAGTNDVSKTV
+2640 MDVMASTKGIEKTV
-2654 EVTFIA
+2654 SVTFIA
-2660 DSQTAFVDSLT
+2660 NTKTAVVDSLT

-2676 SILADNLAFST
+2676 GVTADGNTFST
-2687 LTVVVKDAKGNPV
+2687 LTAVVKDAKGNPV
-2700 KDVVITYIANQTD
+2700 KDVAVTFQAAGTVIWGARTL
-2713 KLRFAS
+2713 K
-2719 MKPTDANGIAT
+2719 TDAEGVSTAEIA
-2730 ANVYS
+2730 S
-2735 TLTGTKTIIAT
+2735 TLAGSITLTAIIST
-2746 ITNDTTGKSTK
+2746 DTTGKSTK
-2757 VTFVAG
+2757 VIFVAAP
-2763 LISAS
+2763 INAS
-2768 NSTLQLSNNSI
+2768 NSVLQLSNNI
-2779 LPADGKSTLTI
+2779 LPADGKSTLAI
-2790 TLIAKDQFKNKATGA
+2790 TLTAKDKFQNVVTGG
-2805 KVAFKVANLDGA
+2805 KVAFKVANLEGT
-2817 KISAVTEEDGVYT
+2817 KISAVTEKNGVYT
-2830 ATLTSGTKAGTGNI
+2830 ATLTGGTKAGTGTI
-2844 TVLQND
+2844 SVLQND
-2850 VLVESLS
+2850 VLVENMSVDVGL
-2857 AELGQYS
+2857 YS

>member
-1 MELFSGREDMD
+1 MD

-165 EGVKQFWLIM
+165 EGVKQFWQIM

-340 FGGSV
+340 FGASV

-405 NYRLGVSWSEQT
+405 NYRLGLSWQEQT
-417 DKETVRVMRSLPGA
+417 DRETVKVMRSLPGA

-462 EAASTMVITASVRAK
+462 EAASTTVITASVRAK

-550 TLDVNPAANVVAN
+550 ALEVKPADNVVAN

-616 SAMVPL
+616 TAMVPL

-644 TLNFIADSTTAEMAD
+644 TLNFIADSTTAEMAE
-659 LTIDVNNAVANGNV
+659 LTIDVNNAVANGSV

-686 NPIGNVPVTFSVAGE
+686 NPIGNVPVTFSVAGN
-701 ATPSTTSTVTDNNG
+701 ATLSTTSTVTDSNG

-752 AKIDDLFATPATELT
+752 AKIDDLFATPATEVT

-799 GAKLGQTTVI
+799 AAKLGQTTVI
-809 SDADGAGR
+809 SDADGAVR

-858 FTASPEAGLKADGAE
+858 FTASPEAGVKADGAE
-873 SAQLNAVVQDAQGN
+873 AAQLNAVVQDAQGN
-887 TVSGI
+887 AVSGI
-892 LVNFA
+892 LVNFT

-905 STAEAIS
+905 SATEAIS

-919 VSLTSATANSITVSA
+919 VSLASATANSITVSA

-1030 DILTVTAKTDFDTT
+1030 DTLTVTAKTDFDTT

-1057 TARIASLSASRDT
+1057 TAKIASLTASRDK

-1109 GESTAETDSNGTA
+1109 GESTAETDSDGTA
-1122 TVTLTSQA
+1122 TVSLTSKA

-1177 NDMSVLTVM
+1177 NDMSVLTVT

-1200 FFNVSGKGSA
+1200 SFNVSGKGSA

-1217 SNGIATMQLTSTE
+1217 SNGIATVQLTSTE

-1240 DADTTGKQTSV
+1240 DADATGKQTSV

-1270 SNVKANGTDSSILT
+1270 SDVKANGTDSSIVN
-1284 ATVKDANGNLVDG
+1284 ATVRDANGNLVDG
-1297 AKVFFSAT
+1297 AKVFFTTSA
-1305 GKGQLSPNPAT
+1305 GKGKLSQTSAT

-1327 SLGAESISVTAT
+1327 SLSAETITVTAT
-1339 TNVDSTGKKVS
+1339 TNVDSTGKQAA
-1350 VSFIGDSDTAT
+1350 VSFIADSDTAT

-1393 LVNGATVTFTVS
+1393 LVNGATVTFKVS
-1405 DGKAKLSP
+1405 DGDGKLSP
-1413 TSATSNQNGI
+1413 TSAISQNGI
-1423 ATAQLTSNVADIIT
+1423 ATAQLTSTKADIST
-1437 VTAVTNFDR
+1437 VTAVTDFDKM
-1446 TGKQTS
+1446 GKQTS
-1452 VSFIADLATAK
+1452 VSFMADLATAK

-1474 ITANGTDSTTL
+1474 IIANGTDSTTL
-1485 VATVKDFSGN
+1485 VATIKDANGN
-1495 LVNGANVTFSVVTDN
+1495 LASGVHVNFSVLKGKGDLQAT
-1510 GELSQKS
+1510 GI
-1517 AKTVNGI
+1517 TVNGI
-1524 ASVNLFSTRAEIITV
+1524 ASVDMVSTRAEMNTV
-1539 KAVTDFDPTGKT
+1539 TAVTLFDTQVNET
-1551 ESVTFIA
+1551 LSISFIA
-1558 DLATAKIENFIAS
+1558 DLSTAKIEHFTAS
-1571 PGAGIVADGTDSS
+1571 RVSNVLANMSDSS
-1584 ELKATVTDANGNRVK
+1584 ELNAIVTDANGNHVK
-1599 QANVFF
+1599 QADVFF
-1605 SVEGNADLATK
+1605 NVDGNGNLSVKA
-1616 SAKTNDDGYATV
+1616 AKTNDEGYATV
-1628 SLTNRTAEISTVT
+1628 NLTNRTAELSTVT
-1641 ATTDADKSGKNTAVS
+1641 ATTDADKTGKNTTVG
-1656 FIADKSTAKVDS
+1656 FIADRTTAKVVS
-1668 LTPFPSTALANGRSV
+1668 FTAFPPTAVANGYSA
-1683 ITLTAVIRDANN
+1683 ITLTAVVTDAYN
-1695 NPVSLVPV
+1695 NPVSQVPV
-1703 SFTATNRAI
+1703 IIGDAYM
-1712 LEQDSLTTDSNGKVS
+1712 LMTTDSDGKVS
-1727 VGLTSVNA
+1727 EEFTSTNA
-1735 DSSTVTA
+1735 VTETLLA
-1742 TTATDQS
+1742 ITETDPN
-1749 GQQATV
+1749 GQQVTV
-1755 TFVAEAQT
+1755 TFVADAQT

-1773 ASGNKA
+1773 ASGIKA
-1779 NGKATST
+1779 DGKATST

-1807 VTGKADLSPST
+1807 VTGNADLSPST

-1823 NGAAKV
+1823 KGAATV

-1834 TAGSNTVTAVT
+1834 TAGSTTLTAVT
-1845 AFDTAGKQTAVS
+1845 AFDTTGKQTAVS

-1871 PSRADNVKADGSDS
+1871 PSRTDNVKADGSDS

-1967 SLIPSRPSDVK
+1967 SLIPSRSSDVK
-1978 ANGTDHSLLTA
+1978 ANGTDHSVLTA

-2031 MSRIAAITTVRAH
+2031 MSRTAAITTVRAH

-2053 ASVSFIAD
+2053 AAVSFIAD

-2071 ASRDSDVTADGA
+2071 ASRSSDVTANGA
-2083 DRSVISAGLRDANG
+2083 DRSVISARLRDANG
-2097 NPVSGVAVS
+2097 NPVSGFDVT

-2111 GEGVLAKTTIS
+2111 GEGVLAKTTRS

-2127 ATTNLTSRS
+2127 ATANLTSRS
-2136 ASSSTVTATLEGDS
+2136 ASSSTVTATIDGDS

-2177 DVIANGADSSVLK
+2177 DVIANGADSSVLR

-2214 NLTGTSATTDSE
+2214 NLAGTSATTDSE

-2311 KGNANLINSSATTGN
+2311 KGNANLISSSATTYS
-2326 DGKASV
+2326 DGKAV
-2332 SAISFTAGSSMVLA
+2332 MSATSWLAGSNTVLA

-2488 IVTAV
+2488 ILTAV

-2540 SNTVTARTDIVKDS
+2540 SNTVTARTDMVKDS
-2554 KSITVVFNADASTA
+2554 KSITVVFKADASTA
-2568 RIASLTAT
+2568 TIASLTAT
-2576 PAEGVLADGI
+2576 PAEGIIADGV
-2586 AVSTITALITD
+2586 AVSTIKALITD
-2597 AYDNPV
+2597 AYNNPV
-2603 TDTSVTFS
+2603 SDTSVTFS
-2611 APGTLSEEQAQTDSA
+2611 APGTLSKGQVQTDSA
-2626 GMAVTTVSSTQAMT
+2626 GMAVTTVSSSQAMT
-2640 MEVMAGTNDVSKTV
+2640 MDVMASTKGIEKTV
-2654 EVTFIA
+2654 SVTFIA
-2660 DSQTAFVDSLT
+2660 NTKTAVVDSLT

-2676 SILADNLAFST
+2676 GVTADGNTFST
-2687 LTVVVKDAKGNPV
+2687 LTAVVKDAKGNPV
-2700 KDVVITYIANQTD
+2700 KDVAVTFQAAGTVIWGARTL
-2713 KLRFAS
+2713 K
-2719 MKPTDANGIAT
+2719 TDAEGVSTAEIA
-2730 ANVYS
+2730 S
-2735 TLTGTKTIIAT
+2735 TLAGSITLTAIIST
-2746 ITNDTTGKSTK
+2746 DTTGKSTK
-2757 VTFVAG
+2757 VIFVAAP
-2763 LISAS
+2763 INAS
-2768 NSTLQLSNNSI
+2768 NSVLQLSNNI
-2779 LPADGKSTLTI
+2779 LPADGKSTLAI
-2790 TLIAKDQFKNKATGA
+2790 TLTAKDKFQNVVTGG
-2805 KVAFKVANLDGA
+2805 KVAFKVANLEGT
-2817 KISAVTEEDGVYT
+2817 KISAVTEKNGVYT
-2830 ATLTSGTKAGTGNI
+2830 ATLTGGTKAGTGTI
-2844 TVLQND
+2844 SVLQND
-2850 VLVESLS
+2850 VLVENMSVDVGL
-2857 AELGQYS
+2857 YS

>member
-1 MELFSGREDMD
+1 MD

-67 LTLEPAPATTA
+67 HTLEPAPATTA

-89 NLSAPLF
+89 NLSPPLF

-138 LSEEKSLL
+138 LSKEKSLL

-165 EGVKQFWLIM
+165 EGVKQFWQIM

-340 FGGSV
+340 FGASV
-345 KYEKYFGKGIILDN
+345 KYEKYFGKGIVLDN

-405 NYRLGVSWSEQT
+405 NYRLGLSWQEQT
-417 DKETVRVMRSLPGA
+417 DRETVKVMRSLPGA

-462 EAASTMVITASVRAK
+462 EAASITVITASVRAK

-550 TLDVNPAANVVAN
+550 TLEVKPADNVVAN

-644 TLNFIADSTTAEMAD
+644 TLNFIADSTTAEMAE
-659 LTIDVNNAVANGNV
+659 LTMDVNNAVANGSV

-686 NPIGNVPVTFSVAGE
+686 NPIRNVPVTFSVAGN
-701 ATPSTTSTVTDNNG
+701 ATLSTTATVTDSNG

-752 AKIDDLFATPATELT
+752 AKIDDLFATPATEVT

-799 GAKLGQTTVI
+799 AAKLGQTTVI
-809 SDADGAGR
+809 SDADGAVR
-817 VNLTSTRAGSSTV
+817 VNLTSIRAGSSTV
-830 TATTGE
+830 TAITGE

-843 TVTFISDISTAQIGQ
+843 TVTFISDISTAQIDQ
-858 FTASPEAGLKADGAE
+858 FTASPEAGVKADGTEA
-873 SAQLNAVVQDAQGN
+873 AQLNAVVQDAQGN
-887 TVSGI
+887 AVSGI

-897 IVSGNGRL
+897 IISGNGRL
-905 STAEAIS
+905 SATEAIS
-912 GNDGTVA
+912 GNDGTVTI
-919 VSLTSATANSITVSA
+919 SLASATANSITVSA

-963 SPATEVKANGIA
+963 SPASEVKANGIA

-982 VKDARGNLVR
+982 VKDARGNLVS

-1030 DILTVTAKTDFDTT
+1030 DTLTVTAKTDFDTT
-1044 GKQAS
+1044 GKQAT

-1100 FRVHGNAIL
+1100 FRVHGHAIL
-1109 GESTAETDSNGTA
+1109 GESTAETDSDGTA
-1122 TVTLTSQA
+1122 TVSLTSKA

-1144 IGKQTVVGFIGDV
+1144 IGKQTVVGFIADV

-1177 NDMSVLTVM
+1177 NDMSVLTVT

-1217 SNGIATMQLTSTE
+1217 SNGIATVQLTSTE

-1240 DADTTGKQTSV
+1240 DADASGKQTSV

-1297 AKVFFSAT
+1297 AKVFFTSSA
-1305 GKGQLSPNPAT
+1305 GKGKLSQTSAT

-1327 SLGAESISVTAT
+1327 SLSAETITVTAT
-1339 TNVDSTGKKVS
+1339 TNVDSTGKQAA

-1361 IADLNASRTE
+1361 IADFTASRTE

-1437 VTAVTNFDR
+1437 VTAVTNFDG

-1463 VASLSATRTEG
+1463 VASLSATRTDG
-1474 ITANGTDSTTL
+1474 VKANGTDSTTL
-1485 VATVKDFSGN
+1485 VATVKDSSGN

-1517 AKTVNGI
+1517 ANTVNGI
-1524 ASVNLFSTRAEIITV
+1524 AGVNLFSTRAEIISV
-1539 KAVTDFDPTGKT
+1539 KAVTDFDATGKT
-1551 ESVTFIA
+1551 ESVSFIA

-1571 PGAGIVADGTDSS
+1571 PDAGVVANGTDSS

-1605 SVEGNADLATK
+1605 SVEGNADLATQ
-1616 SAKTNDDGYATV
+1616 SAKTNDDGYAIV

-1695 NPVSLVPV
+1695 NPVSQVPV
-1703 SFTATNRAI
+1703 SFTATNGAI
-1712 LEQDSLTTDSNGKVS
+1712 LESGSVTTDSNGKVS

-1773 ASGNKA
+1773 ASGIKA
-1779 NGKATST
+1779 DGKATST

-1791 KDANGNAVANE
+1791 KDANGNVVANE
-1802 EVTFR
+1802 EVTFH
-1807 VTGKADLSPST
+1807 VTGNADLSPST

-1823 NGAAKV
+1823 KGAAKV

-1834 TAGSNTVTAVT
+1834 TAGSTTITAVT
-1845 AFDTAGKQTAVS
+1845 AFDTTGKQTAVS

-1871 PSRADNVKADGSDS
+1871 PSRTDNVKADGSDS

-1913 LAEDSVTTVDGIAS
+1913 LAEDSVTTVDGVAS

-1978 ANGTDHSLLTA
+1978 ANGTDHSVLTA

-2031 MSRIAAITTVRAH
+2031 MSRTAAITTVRAH

-2053 ASVSFIAD
+2053 AAVSFIAD

-2071 ASRDSDVTADGA
+2071 ASRSSDVTANGA
-2083 DRSVISAGLRDANG
+2083 DRSVISARLRDANG
-2097 NPVSGVAVS
+2097 NPVSGFDVT

-2111 GEGVLAKTTIS
+2111 GEGVLAKTTRS

-2127 ATTNLTSRS
+2127 ATANLTSRS

-2177 DVIANGADSSVLK
+2177 DVIANGADSSVLR

-2214 NLTGTSATTDSE
+2214 NLAGTSATTDSE

-2332 SAISFTAGSSMVLA
+2332 SAISFTAGSSTVLA

-2488 IVTAV
+2488 ILTAV

-2502 SDVEVIFTLSGKAT
+2502 NDVEVIFTLSGKAT

-2540 SNTVTARTDIVKDS
+2540 SNTVTARTDMVKDS
-2554 KSITVVFNADASTA
+2554 KSITVVFKADASTA
-2568 RIASLTAT
+2568 TIASLTAT
-2576 PAEGVLADGI
+2576 PAEGIIADGV
-2586 AVSTITALITD
+2586 AVSTIKALITD
-2597 AYDNPV
+2597 AYNNPV
-2603 TDTSVTFS
+2603 SDTSVTFS
-2611 APGTLSEEQAQTDSA
+2611 APGTLSKGQVQTDSA
-2626 GMAVTTVSSTQAMT
+2626 GMAVTTVSSSQAMT
-2640 MEVMAGTNDVSKTV
+2640 MDVMASTKGIEKTV
-2654 EVTFIA
+2654 SVTFIA
-2660 DSQTAFVDSLT
+2660 NTKTAVVDSLT

-2676 SILADNLAFST
+2676 GVTADGNTFST
-2687 LTVVVKDAKGNPV
+2687 LTAVVKDAKGNPV
-2700 KDVVITYIANQTD
+2700 KDVAVTFQAAGTVIWGARTL
-2713 KLRFAS
+2713 K
-2719 MKPTDANGIAT
+2719 TDAEGVSTAEIA
-2730 ANVYS
+2730 S
-2735 TLTGTKTIIAT
+2735 TLAGSITLTAIIST
-2746 ITNDTTGKSTK
+2746 DTTGKSTK
-2757 VTFVAG
+2757 VIFVAAP
-2763 LISAS
+2763 INAS
-2768 NSTLQLSNNSI
+2768 NSVLQLSNNI
-2779 LPADGKSTLTI
+2779 LPADGKSTLAI
-2790 TLIAKDQFKNKATGA
+2790 TLTAKDKFQNVVTGG
-2805 KVAFKVANLDGA
+2805 KVAFKVANLEGT
-2817 KISAVTEEDGVYT
+2817 KISAVTEKNGVYT
-2830 ATLTSGTKAGTGNI
+2830 ATLTGGTKAGTGTI
-2844 TVLQND
+2844 SVLQND
-2850 VLVESLS
+2850 VLVENMSVDVGL
-2857 AELGQYS
+2857 YS

>member
-1 MELFSGREDMD
+1 
-12 FKFKKIASVLVILN
+12 
-26 HLFVSIAIPLYSS
+26 
-39 AVRANSDML
+39 ML

-89 NLSAPLF
+89 DLSAPLF

-138 LSEEKSLL
+138 LSKEKSLL

-165 EGVKQFWLIM
+165 EGVKQFWQIM

-226 PWWDTPSTL
+226 PWWDTTSTL

-253 GLGLR
+253 GLGVR

-340 FGGSV
+340 FGASV

-405 NYRLGVSWSEQT
+405 NYRLGLSWQEQT
-417 DKETVRVMRSLPGA
+417 DRETVKVMRSLPGA

-462 EAASTMVITASVRAK
+462 EAASTTVITASVRAK

-550 TLDVNPAANVVAN
+550 ALEVKPANNVVAN

-616 SAMVPL
+616 TAMVPL

-686 NPIGNVPVTFSVAGE
+686 NPIGNVPVTFSVAGN
-701 ATPSTTSTVTDNNG
+701 ATPSTTATVTDSNG

-752 AKIDDLFATPATELT
+752 AKIDDLFATPATEVT

-784 GNRVSGAPVIFNATG
+784 GNRVSGAPVIFNASG
-799 GAKLGQTTVI
+799 AAKLGQTTVI
-809 SDADGAGR
+809 SDADGAVR

-858 FTASPEAGLKADGAE
+858 FTASPEAGVKADGTEA
-873 SAQLNAVVQDAQGN
+873 AQLNAVVQDAQGN
-887 TVSGI
+887 AVSGI

-897 IVSGNGRL
+897 IISGNGRL
-905 STAEAIS
+905 SANEAIS

-919 VSLTSATANSITVSA
+919 VSLASATANSITVSA
-934 TTPFDA
+934 TTPFDT

-963 SPATEVKANGIA
+963 SPASEVKANGIA

-1006 KLSQSSAI
+1006 KLSQSSAF

-1030 DILTVTAKTDFDTT
+1030 DTLTITAKTDFDTT
-1044 GKQAS
+1044 GKEAS

-1057 TARIASLSASRDT
+1057 TAKIASLSASRDT

-1109 GESTAETDSNGTA
+1109 GDSTAETDSDGTA
-1122 TVTLTSQA
+1122 TVSLTSKA

-1171 DVLSNG
+1171 YVLSNG
-1177 NDMSVLTVM
+1177 NDMSVLTVT

-1200 FFNVSGKGSA
+1200 SLNVSGKGSA

-1217 SNGIATMQLTSTE
+1217 SNGIATVQLTSTE
-1230 AGIVTVTATT
+1230 AGIITVTATT
-1240 DADTTGKQTSV
+1240 DADATGKQTSV
-1251 TFRADV
+1251 TFMADV

-1263 SLSASRD
+1263 SLIASRD
-1270 SNVKANGTDSSILT
+1270 SDVKANGTDSSIVN
-1284 ATVKDANGNLVDG
+1284 ATVRDANGNLVDG
-1297 AKVFFSAT
+1297 AKVFFTTSA
-1305 GKGQLSPNPAT
+1305 GKGKLSQTSAT

-1327 SLGAESISVTAT
+1327 SLSAETITVTAT
-1339 TNVDSTGKKVS
+1339 TNVDSTGKQAA
-1350 VSFIGDSDTAT
+1350 VSFIADSDTAT

-1371 NVTANGQDSAMVT
+1371 NVKANGQDSAMVT

-1393 LVNGATVTFTVS
+1393 LVNGATVTFKVS
-1405 DGKAKLSP
+1405 DGDGKLSP
-1413 TSATSNQNGI
+1413 TSAISQNGI
-1423 ATAQLTSNVADIIT
+1423 ATAQLTSTKADIST
-1437 VTAVTNFDR
+1437 VTAVTDFDKM
-1446 TGKQTS
+1446 GKQTS
-1452 VSFIADLATAK
+1452 VSFMADLATAK

-1474 ITANGTDSTTL
+1474 IIANGTDSTTL
-1485 VATVKDFSGN
+1485 VATIKDANGN
-1495 LVNGANVTFSVVTDN
+1495 LASGVHVNFSVLKGKGDLVQTT
-1510 GELSQKS
+1510 GI
-1517 AKTVNGI
+1517 TVNGI
-1524 ASVNLFSTRAEIITV
+1524 ASVDMVSTRAEMNTV
-1539 KAVTDFDPTGKT
+1539 TAVTLFDTQVNET
-1551 ESVTFIA
+1551 LSISFIA
-1558 DLATAKIENFIAS
+1558 DLSTAKIEHFTAS
-1571 PGAGIVADGTDSS
+1571 RVSNVLANMSDSS
-1584 ELKATVTDANGNRVK
+1584 ELNAIVTDANGNHVK
-1599 QANVFF
+1599 QADVFF
-1605 SVEGNADLATK
+1605 NVDGNGNLSVKA
-1616 SAKTNDDGYATV
+1616 AKTNDEGYATV
-1628 SLTNRTAEISTVT
+1628 NLTNRTAELSTVT
-1641 ATTDADKSGKNTAVS
+1641 ATTDADKTGKNTTVG
-1656 FIADKSTAKVDS
+1656 FIADRTTAKVVS
-1668 LTPFPSTALANGRSV
+1668 FTAFPPTAVANGYSA
-1683 ITLTAVIRDANN
+1683 ITLTAVVTDAYN
-1695 NPVSLVPV
+1695 NPVSQVPV
-1703 SFTATNRAI
+1703 IIGDAYM
-1712 LEQDSLTTDSNGKVS
+1712 LMTTDSDGKVS
-1727 VGLTSVNA
+1727 EEFTSTNA
-1735 DSSTVTA
+1735 VTETLLA
-1742 TTATDQS
+1742 ITETDPN
-1749 GQQATV
+1749 GQQVTV
-1755 TFVAEAQT
+1755 TFVADAQT

-1773 ASGNKA
+1773 ASGIKA
-1779 NGKATST
+1779 DGKATST

-1807 VTGKADLSPST
+1807 VTGNADLSPST

-1823 NGAAKV
+1823 NGAATV
-1829 TLKSA
+1829 MLKSA
-1834 TAGSNTVTAVT
+1834 TAGSTTITAVT
-1845 AFDTAGKQTAVS
+1845 AFDTTGKQTAVS

-1871 PSRADNVKADGSDS
+1871 PSRTDNVKADGSDS

-1913 LAEDSVTTVDGIAS
+1913 LAEDSVTTVDGVAS

-1978 ANGTDHSLLTA
+1978 ANGTDHSVLTA

-2031 MSRIAAITTVRAH
+2031 MSRTAAITTVRAH

-2053 ASVSFIAD
+2053 AAVSFIAD

-2071 ASRDSDVTADGA
+2071 ASRSSDVTANGA
-2083 DRSVISAGLRDANG
+2083 DRSVISARLRDANG
-2097 NPVSGVAVS
+2097 NPVSGFDVT

-2111 GEGVLAKTTIS
+2111 GEGVLAKTTRS

-2127 ATTNLTSRS
+2127 ATANLTSRS

-2177 DVIANGADSSVLK
+2177 DVIANGADSSVLR

-2214 NLTGTSATTDSE
+2214 NLAGTSATTDSE

-2311 KGNANLINSSATTGN
+2311 KGNATLINSSATTGN

-2332 SAISFTAGSSMVLA
+2332 SAISFTAGSSTVLA

-2488 IVTAV
+2488 ILTAV

-2540 SNTVTARTDIVKDS
+2540 SNTVTARTDMVKDS
-2554 KSITVVFNADASTA
+2554 KSITVVFKADASTA
-2568 RIASLTAT
+2568 TIASLTAT
-2576 PAEGVLADGI
+2576 PAEGIIADGV
-2586 AVSTITALITD
+2586 AVSTIKALITD

-2611 APGTLSEEQAQTDSA
+2611 APGSLSEGEVQTDSA

-2640 MEVMAGTNDVSKTV
+2640 MEVMAGTNNVSKTV

-2660 DSQTAFVDSLT
+2660 DSKTAFVDSLT

-2676 SILADNLAFST
+2676 GVLADNLAFST
-2687 LTVVVKDAKGNPV
+2687 LTVVVKDAQGNPV
-2700 KDVVITYIANQTD
+2700 KDVVITYIVTQSD

-2746 ITNDTTGKSTK
+2746 IKNDTTGKSTK

-2763 LISAS
+2763 PIKAS
-2768 NSTLQLSNNSI
+2768 NSTLEVSNSI
-2779 LPADGKSTLTI
+2779 MPADGISTMTLTL
-2790 TLIAKDQFKNKATGA
+2790 TAYDQLANKATGA
-2805 KVAFKVANLDGA
+2805 KVSFKAANVDGA
-2817 KISAVTEEDGVYT
+2817 KISAVNEKDGVYT
-2830 ATLTSGTKAGTGNI
+2830 ATLTSGTKASTGTI
-2844 TVLQND
+2844 TVLEND
-2850 VLVESLS
+2850 NLVEDLS
-2857 AELGQYS
+2857 AEVGQYS
-2864 PQLTL
+2864 SQVTL

>member
-1 MELFSGREDMD
+1 MD

-67 LTLEPAPATTA
+67 HTLEPAPATTA

-89 NLSAPLF
+89 NLSPPLF

-138 LSEEKSLL
+138 LSKEKSLL

-165 EGVKQFWLIM
+165 EGVKQFWQIM

-340 FGGSV
+340 FGASV
-345 KYEKYFGKGIILDN
+345 KYEKYFGKGIVLDN

-405 NYRLGVSWSEQT
+405 NYRLGLSWQEQT
-417 DKETVRVMRSLPGA
+417 DRETVKVMRSLPGA

-462 EAASTMVITASVRAK
+462 EAASTTVITASVRAK

-550 TLDVNPAANVVAN
+550 TLEVKPADNVVAN

-644 TLNFIADSTTAEMAD
+644 TLNFIADSTTAEMAE
-659 LTIDVNNAVANGNV
+659 LTMDVNNAVANGSV

-686 NPIGNVPVTFSVAGE
+686 NPIRNVPVTFSVAGN
-701 ATPSTTSTVTDNNG
+701 ATLSTTATVTDSNG

-752 AKIDDLFATPATELT
+752 AKIDDLFATPATEVT

-799 GAKLGQTTVI
+799 AAKLGQTTVI
-809 SDADGAGR
+809 SDADGAVR
-817 VNLTSTRAGSSTV
+817 VNLTSIRAGSSTV
-830 TATTGE
+830 TAITGE

-858 FTASPEAGLKADGAE
+858 FTASPEAGVKADGTEA
-873 SAQLNAVVQDAQGN
+873 AQLNAVVQDAQGN
-887 TVSGI
+887 AVSGI

-897 IVSGNGRL
+897 IISGNGRL
-905 STAEAIS
+905 SATEAIS
-912 GNDGTVA
+912 GNDGTVTI
-919 VSLTSATANSITVSA
+919 SLASATANSITVSA

-963 SPATEVKANGIA
+963 SPASEVKANGIA

-982 VKDARGNLVR
+982 VKDARGNLVS

-1030 DILTVTAKTDFDTT
+1030 DTLTVTAKTDFDTT
-1044 GKQAS
+1044 GKQAT

-1100 FRVHGNAIL
+1100 FRVHGHAIL
-1109 GESTAETDSNGTA
+1109 GESTAETDSDGTA
-1122 TVTLTSQA
+1122 TVSLTSKA

-1144 IGKQTVVGFIGDV
+1144 IGKQTVVGFIADV

-1177 NDMSVLTVM
+1177 NDMSVLTVT

-1217 SNGIATMQLTSTE
+1217 SNGIATVQLTSTE

-1240 DADTTGKQTSV
+1240 DADASGKQTSV

-1297 AKVFFSAT
+1297 AKVFFTSSA
-1305 GKGQLSPNPAT
+1305 GKGKLSQTSAT

-1327 SLGAESISVTAT
+1327 SLSAETITVTAT
-1339 TNVDSTGKKVS
+1339 TNVDSTGKQAA

-1361 IADLNASRTE
+1361 IADFTASRTE

-1437 VTAVTNFDR
+1437 VTAVTNFDG

-1474 ITANGTDSTTL
+1474 IIANGTDSTTL
-1485 VATVKDFSGN
+1485 VATIKDANGN
-1495 LVNGANVTFSVVTDN
+1495 LASGVHVHFSVLKGKGDLVQTT
-1510 GELSQKS
+1510 GI
-1517 AKTVNGI
+1517 TVNGI
-1524 ASVNLFSTRAEIITV
+1524 ASVDMVSTRAEMNTV
-1539 KAVTDFDPTGKT
+1539 TAVTLFDTQVNET
-1551 ESVTFIA
+1551 LSISFIA
-1558 DLATAKIENFIAS
+1558 DLSTAKIEHFTAS
-1571 PGAGIVADGTDSS
+1571 RVSNVLANMSDSS
-1584 ELKATVTDANGNRVK
+1584 ELNAIVTDANGNHVK
-1599 QANVFF
+1599 QADVFF
-1605 SVEGNADLATK
+1605 NVDGNGNLSVKA
-1616 SAKTNDDGYATV
+1616 AKTNDEGYATV
-1628 SLTNRTAEISTVT
+1628 NLTNRTAELSTVT
-1641 ATTDADKSGKNTAVS
+1641 ATTDADKTGKNTTVG
-1656 FIADKSTAKVDS
+1656 FIADRTTAKVVS
-1668 LTPFPSTALANGRSV
+1668 FTAFPPTAVANGYSA
-1683 ITLTAVIRDANN
+1683 ITLTAVVTDAYN
-1695 NPVSLVPV
+1695 NPVSQVPV
-1703 SFTATNRAI
+1703 IIGDAYM
-1712 LEQDSLTTDSNGKVS
+1712 LMTTDSDGKVS
-1727 VGLTSVNA
+1727 EEFTSTNA
-1735 DSSTVTA
+1735 VTETLLA
-1742 TTATDQS
+1742 ITETDPN
-1749 GQQATV
+1749 GQQVTV

-1773 ASGNKA
+1773 ASGIKA
-1779 NGKATST
+1779 DGKATST

-1791 KDANGNAVANE
+1791 KDANGNVVANE

-1807 VTGKADLSPST
+1807 VTGNADLSPST

-1823 NGAAKV
+1823 KGAAKV

-1834 TAGSNTVTAVT
+1834 TAGSTTITAVT
-1845 AFDTAGKQTAVS
+1845 AFDTTGKQTAVS

-1871 PSRADNVKADGSDS
+1871 PSRTDNVKADGSDS

-1913 LAEDSVTTVDGIAS
+1913 LAEDSVTTVDGVAS
-1927 VQLTSLSAESITVT
+1927 VQLTSLSAENITVT

-1978 ANGTDHSLLTA
+1978 ANGPDHSVLTA
-1989 TVKDANG
+1989 MVKDANG

-2031 MSRIAAITTVRAH
+2031 MSHTAAITTVRAH

-2071 ASRDSDVTADGA
+2071 ASRSSDVTANGA
-2083 DRSVISAGLRDANG
+2083 DRSVISARLRDANG
-2097 NPVSGVAVS
+2097 NPVSAFDVT

-2111 GEGVLAKTTIS
+2111 GEGVLAKTTRS

-2127 ATTNLTSRS
+2127 ATANLTSRS

-2177 DVIANGADSSVLK
+2177 DVIANGADSSVLT
-2190 ARVVDA
+2190 ARVLDA
-2196 YNNAVSNKP
+2196 NNNAVSNKP

-2214 NLTGTSATTDSE
+2214 NLAGTSATTDSE
-2226 GYAEMKLTS
+2226 GYAEMKLIS
-2235 LIADSS
+2235 LTADSS

-2332 SAISFTAGSSMVLA
+2332 SAISFTAGSSTVLA

-2488 IVTAV
+2488 ILTAV

-2540 SNTVTARTDIVKDS
+2540 SNTVTARTDMVKDS
-2554 KSITVVFNADASTA
+2554 KSITVVFKADASTA
-2568 RIASLTAT
+2568 TIASLTAT
-2576 PAEGVLADGI
+2576 PAEGIIADGV
-2586 AVSTITALITD
+2586 AVSTIKALITD
-2597 AYDNPV
+2597 AYNNPV
-2603 TDTSVTFS
+2603 SDTSVTFS
-2611 APGTLSEEQAQTDSA
+2611 APGTLSKGQVQTDSA
-2626 GMAVTTVSSTQAMT
+2626 GMAVTTVSSSQAMT
-2640 MEVMAGTNDVSKTV
+2640 MDVMASTKGIEKTV
-2654 EVTFIA
+2654 SVTFIA
-2660 DSQTAFVDSLT
+2660 NTKTAVVDSLT

-2676 SILADNLAFST
+2676 GVTADGNTFST
-2687 LTVVVKDAKGNPV
+2687 LTAVVKDAKGNPV
-2700 KDVVITYIANQTD
+2700 KDVAVTFQAAGTVIWGARTL
-2713 KLRFAS
+2713 K
-2719 MKPTDANGIAT
+2719 TDAEGVSTAEIA
-2730 ANVYS
+2730 S
-2735 TLTGTKTIIAT
+2735 TLAGSITLTAIIST
-2746 ITNDTTGKSTK
+2746 DTTGKSTK
-2757 VTFVAG
+2757 VIFVAAP
-2763 LISAS
+2763 INAS
-2768 NSTLQLSNNSI
+2768 NSVLQLSNNI
-2779 LPADGKSTLTI
+2779 LPADGKSTLAI
-2790 TLIAKDQFKNKATGA
+2790 TLTAKDKFQNVVTGG
-2805 KVAFKVANLDGA
+2805 KVAFKVANLEGT
-2817 KISAVTEEDGVYT
+2817 KISAVTEKNGVYT
-2830 ATLTSGTKAGTGNI
+2830 ATLTGGTKAGTGTI
-2844 TVLQND
+2844 SVLQND
-2850 VLVESLS
+2850 VLVENMSVDVGL
-2857 AELGQYS
+2857 YS